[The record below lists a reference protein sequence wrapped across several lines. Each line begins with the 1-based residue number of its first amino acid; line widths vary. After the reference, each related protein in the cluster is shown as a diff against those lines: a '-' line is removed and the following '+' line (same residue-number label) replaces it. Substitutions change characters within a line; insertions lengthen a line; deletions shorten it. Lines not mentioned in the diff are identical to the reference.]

1 MAQSMGHIA
10 ATVSLDINPFKATN
24 SQLRSMIRST
34 TSALKAQ
41 DAAIKGSEKSLNGMN
56 KSYQLM
62 GQQLRNY
69 QAQMVNAQK
78 VMNDTSVSQSRRIN
92 ASNQYNKAS
101 AEVEKLRARM
111 TVLGKEI
118 TLQSSQWTKVSNSAN
133 KFGNTLTSIGSKAS
147 SVGSSMTRSLTA
159 PIVAGLAYAGKQ
171 LVDYQDKMIKVRN
184 IIRTSGESASETQA
198 SYNAMLKDSR
208 KYSDKY
214 GVSQI
219 KIAQGYEDL
228 VKRGYTSKAAIG
240 VMDSELKASIAT
252 GDDFNDVIKVASE
265 TMESFGLATTKT
277 GKPIKNS
284 AVMQARSKKTLNE
297 LAYAADATST
307 DFQSLGIG
315 MSYVGATAH
324 QAGFK
329 MSETAAAMGI
339 LSNNGLEADK
349 AGTGLRKAINSLI
362 TPTANGQKALSK
374 INLTTKDFLTKSGK
388 VKSMSAIFKTLN
400 SHMKGLSANE
410 KQDIFHAL
418 FGTTGQQAGAILT
431 ENAKRLGELNSE
443 VEKANK
449 SDYISTLSKKN
460 LTSAKSQIAVAK
472 ESLTNAGMDIAKN
485 VLPAI
490 TPLIQ
495 DVGKAAQAFGRLDP
509 SVQKAV
515 AKFVV
520 FTAAAGPLMSILG
533 KIVGSGGN
541 AAKAFGTLAGGIGRA
556 TSAAKLGGSAWQI
569 IRSGFSKSA
578 YEAANFGSKAAVAG
592 SAATSAASGMTALG
606 AGAETAGA
614 STALAG
620 VSLGSLA
627 IGAGVAVAA
636 IGAGVAVWELW
647 GKEAAASVKRTS
659 RWGSDVGAIADQSL
673 QKFQSMSSGIK
684 GALTDMQE
692 AQQTTT
698 KQMRSNF
705 NSEFVQM
712 EKDAK
717 RHLTNITQY
726 EKESSPEVAAA
737 IDKVAQSERKKF
749 SKALADANDAQT
761 TANNILKTQPN
772 GKVSDLSDTQRVM
785 LQNSQQ
791 QMMNDEMKIWELT
804 GDKRK
809 KVLATLNQDVS
820 KMNHR
825 QRSTELKDL
834 RTQTNNM
841 IGEYAKQA
849 QSLESNHKKGILSDD
864 AYRAGVHANEKA
876 LDEYTKKASAQ
887 YIRIAK
893 ANGWSTNKIK
903 RNMQRMGLSYSTG
916 VAEIKRQST
925 EAERNLKSLAVSTE
939 GLKGKTKKAA
949 DDWNKLVFDPKTG
962 KVRTNAQEEVNKAVN
977 SEKSWNK
984 IKLLNHKGKMS
995 TNAAEMV
1002 ASALIA
1008 NGKWDSMSWNEKKAW
1023 LHDKFHRTVVK
1034 ALEDSG
1040 EWNNLTLE
1048 QKQAV
1053 VTASGKKD
1061 MADILIECGAWNT
1074 LTLKQQEAMIVDK
1087 ATIPIYEAL
1096 QKSGQWNSLTLKQQ
1110 EAIINAKGKAELVD
1124 ALVQAGIWNSLS
1136 FKQQEAFVENKGDKE
1151 VADTLQNLG
1160 IWNSLNPKT
1169 QQAIVNAKGGA
1180 ELGDVL
1186 SKYKLWKGMPESVLK
1201 TVVGEDK
1208 ASGNIKAANKAIK
1221 DWQNANPGQPKVA
1234 LALDNA
1240 SGPLT
1245 TSKNSVFGF
1254 ANAFPGSPK
1263 VASGVDN
1270 ASGSMN
1276 TAKGSVFGFK
1286 GATTGPAKKAIAEDR
1301 ASGQI
1306 QSAINKIKEWNVT
1319 NPIVHT
1325 IQTVYSF
1332 VTKGKKHASGT
1343 NYHTGGPMIV
1353 NDQKGPMFREMV
1365 QFPGQMPFVP
1375 FGRNVPINAPRGTK
1389 VLRASETAKLFNGL
1403 PQYANG
1409 NTDAVSILSS
1419 LRAQPVT
1426 SVGNSGSVITTDQ
1439 VNQLIIQT
1447 AQMVDSMGQMLGL
1460 NAAQLTAI
1468 KAGAFDKT
1476 HMYSVMGRDQIMF
1489 NTQQL

>member
-10 ATVSLDINPFKATN
+10 ATVSLDINPFKASN

-41 DAAIKGSEKSLNGMN
+41 DAAIKGSKKSLAGMS

-62 GQQLRNY
+62 SQQIRNY
-69 QAQMVNAQK
+69 QAQMANAQK
-78 VMNDTSVSQSRRIN
+78 TINDTTVSQSRRIN
-92 ASNQYNKAS
+92 ATNQYNKAS

-133 KFGNTLTSIGSKAS
+133 KFGKTLTSIGSKAS

-198 SYNAMLKDSR
+198 SYNTMLKDSR

-284 AVMQARSKKTLNE
+284 AIMQARSKKTLNE
-297 LAYAADATST
+297 LSYAADATST

-460 LTSAKSQIAVAK
+460 LTSAKSQIAIAK

-509 SVQKAV
+509 SVQKTV

-533 KIVGSGGN
+533 KIVGFGGN
-541 AAKAFGTLAGGIGRA
+541 AAKAFGTLTGGIGRA

-569 IRSGFSKSA
+569 LRSGFSKSA

-592 SAATSAASGMTALG
+592 SAATSAASGMTTLG
-606 AGAETAGA
+606 AGAEAAGA

-620 VSLGSLA
+620 ASLSSLA

-636 IGAGVAVWELW
+636 IGVGVAVWELW
-647 GKEAAASVKRTS
+647 GKEASASAARTN
-659 RWGSDVGAIADQSL
+659 RWGSDVGAAADKSL

-684 GALTDMQE
+684 GALTDMQT
-692 AQQTTT
+692 ASQTTT

-705 NSEFVQM
+705 NSEFAQM
-712 EKDAK
+712 ERDAK
-717 RHLTNITQY
+717 KHLQGVEQA
-726 EKESSPEVAAA
+726 EKGMSTEVAAA
-737 IDKVAQSERKKF
+737 VERQANKERKQYVNT
-749 SKALADANDAQT
+749 LADAQDART

-785 LQNSQQ
+785 LANSQQ
-791 QMMNDEMKIWELT
+791 QLMNDELKIWNIT
-804 GDKRK
+804 GEKRK
-809 KVLATLNQDVS
+809 KALAVLNQDIT
-820 KMNHR
+820 KMNR
-825 QRSTELKDL
+825 QQRNTTLADL
-834 RTQTNNM
+834 RSETATMDN
-841 IGEYAKQA
+841 EYNKQA
-849 QSLESNHKKGILSDD
+849 NNLKKQLKKGTINQSE
-864 AYRAGVHANEKA
+864 YRAGMKANEKA
-876 LDEYTKKASAQ
+876 LSDYVTKASAQ
-887 YIRIAK
+887 YIKMAK
-893 ANGWSTNKIK
+893 ANGQSTDQIK
-903 RNMQRMGLSYSTG
+903 RDMQQAGLSYADG
-916 VAEIKRQST
+916 IKEIKRQST
-925 EAERNLKSLAVSTE
+925 EAERSLKSLAVSTE

-962 KVRTNAQEEVNKAVN
+962 KVRTNAQEEVNKAV
-977 SEKSWNK
+977 KSKNQWNEM
-984 IKLLNHKGKMS
+984 KLLNKQGKMS
-995 TNAAEMV
+995 TNAAQMV

-1008 NGKWDSMSWNEKKAW
+1008 NGQWDSMSWKEQSAW
-1023 LHDKFHRTVVK
+1023 LHDKFSQTIVK

-1040 EWNNLTLE
+1040 KWNSLTLD
-1048 QKQAV
+1048 QKQAI
-1053 VTASGKKD
+1053 VTSKGKAE
-1061 MADILIECGAWNT
+1061 MADNLVKFGVWNS
-1074 LTLKQQEAMIVDK
+1074 LSLKQQEALVHTSGTKDVMDALDK
-1087 ATIPIYEAL
+1087 MG
-1096 QKSGQWNSLTLKQQ
+1096 KWNQLTPKQQ
-1110 EAIINAKGKAELVD
+1110 E
-1124 ALVQAGIWNSLS
+1124 
-1136 FKQQEAFVENKGDKE
+1136 
-1151 VADTLQNLG
+1151 
-1160 IWNSLNPKT
+1160 
-1169 QQAIVNAKGGA
+1169 AIVNAKGGA
-1180 ELGDVL
+1180 ELGQL
-1186 SKYKLWKGMPESVLK
+1186 LTKYGAWQGMPASVLK
-1201 TVVGEDK
+1201 TVVAQDQ
-1208 ASGNIKAANKAIK
+1208 ASGNIQAANSAIQAWEK
-1221 DWQNANPGQPKVA
+1221 ANPGMKYANAQ
-1234 LALDNA
+1234 DNA
-1240 SGPLT
+1240 SGPLGNAL
-1245 TSKNSVFGF
+1245 SKVWSWNGTGVNSKTVQGND
-1254 ANAFPGSPK
+1254 A
-1263 VASGVDN
+1263 ASGPFGTAVGGVNRWNGTGANSKTATARDAASN
-1270 ASGSMN
+1270 A
-1276 TAKGSVFGFK
+1276 
-1286 GATTGPAKKAIAEDR
+1286 
-1301 ASGQI
+1301 I
-1306 QSAINKIKEWNVT
+1306 QSAIDKIKEWNVT
-1319 NPIVHT
+1319 NPVVHT

-1332 VTKGKKHASGT
+1332 VTKGKKHANGT

-1389 VLRASETAKLFNGL
+1389 VLRASETARMFNGL

>member
-111 TVLGKEI
+111 TALGKEI
-118 TLQSSQWTKVSNSAN
+118 TLQSSQWTKVSNNAN

-284 AVMQARSKKTLNE
+284 AVMQARSKKALNE

-339 LSNNGLEADK
+339 LSNNGLEADR

-388 VKSMSAIFKTLN
+388 VKSMSAIFETLN

-460 LTSAKSQIAVAK
+460 LTSAKSQIAIAK

-509 SVQKAV
+509 SVQKTI

-520 FTAAAGPLMSILG
+520 FTAAAGPLMIILG
-533 KIVGSGGN
+533 KIVGFGGN

-556 TSAAKLGGSAWQI
+556 TSAAKLGGSTWQI
-569 IRSGFSKSA
+569 LKSGFSKSA
-578 YEAANFGSKAAVAG
+578 YEAANFGSKATVAG
-592 SAATSAASGMTALG
+592 SAATSAASGMATLG

-620 VSLGSLA
+620 ASLSSLA

-636 IGAGVAVWELW
+636 ISVGVAVWELW
-647 GKEAAASVKRTS
+647 GKEASASAERTN
-659 RWGSDVGAIADQSL
+659 RWGSDVGAAADKSL

-684 GALTDMQE
+684 GALTDMQT
-692 AQQTTT
+692 ASQTTT

-705 NSEFVQM
+705 NSEFAQM
-712 EKDAK
+712 ERDAK
-717 RHLTNITQY
+717 KHLQGVEQA
-726 EKESSPEVAAA
+726 EKGMSTEVAAA
-737 IDKVAQSERKKF
+737 VERQANKERKQYVNT
-749 SKALADANDAQT
+749 LADAQDART

-785 LQNSQQ
+785 LANSQQ
-791 QMMNDEMKIWELT
+791 QLMNDELKIWNIT
-804 GDKRK
+804 GEKRK
-809 KVLATLNQDVS
+809 KALAVLNQDIT
-820 KMNHR
+820 KMNR
-825 QRSTELKDL
+825 QQRNTTLADL
-834 RTQTNNM
+834 RSETATMDN
-841 IGEYAKQA
+841 EYNKQA
-849 QSLESNHKKGILSDD
+849 NNLKKQLNKGTINQSE
-864 AYRAGVHANEKA
+864 YRAGMKANEKA
-876 LDEYTKKASAQ
+876 LSDYVTKASAQ
-887 YIRIAK
+887 YIKMAK
-893 ANGWSTNKIK
+893 ANGQSTDQIK
-903 RNMQRMGLSYSTG
+903 RDMQQAGLSYADG
-916 VAEIKRQST
+916 IKEIKRQST
-925 EAERNLKSLAVSTE
+925 EAERSLKSLAVSTE

-962 KVRTNAQEEVNKAVN
+962 KVRTNAQEEVNKAV
-977 SEKSWNK
+977 KSKNQWNEM
-984 IKLLNHKGKMS
+984 KLLNKQGKMS
-995 TNAAEMV
+995 TNAAQMV

-1008 NGKWDSMSWNEKKAW
+1008 NGQWDSMSWKEQSAW
-1023 LHDKFHRTVVK
+1023 LHDKFSQTIVK

-1040 EWNNLTLE
+1040 KWNSLTLN
-1048 QKQAV
+1048 QKQAI
-1053 VTASGKKD
+1053 VTSKGKAE
-1061 MADILIECGAWNT
+1061 MADNLVKFGVWNS
-1074 LTLKQQEAMIVDK
+1074 LSLKQQEALVHTSGTKDVMDALDK
-1087 ATIPIYEAL
+1087 MG
-1096 QKSGQWNSLTLKQQ
+1096 KWNQLTPKQQ
-1110 EAIINAKGKAELVD
+1110 E
-1124 ALVQAGIWNSLS
+1124 
-1136 FKQQEAFVENKGDKE
+1136 
-1151 VADTLQNLG
+1151 
-1160 IWNSLNPKT
+1160 
-1169 QQAIVNAKGGA
+1169 AIVNAKGGA
-1180 ELGDVL
+1180 ELGQL
-1186 SKYKLWKGMPESVLK
+1186 LTKYGAWQGMPASVLK
-1201 TVVGEDK
+1201 TVVAQDQ
-1208 ASGNIKAANKAIK
+1208 ASGNIQAANSAIQAWEK
-1221 DWQNANPGQPKVA
+1221 ANPGMKYANAQ
-1234 LALDNA
+1234 DNA
-1240 SGPLT
+1240 SGPFGNAL
-1245 TSKNSVFGF
+1245 SKVWSWNGTGVNSKTAQGND
-1254 ANAFPGSPK
+1254 A
-1263 VASGVDN
+1263 ASGPFGTAVGGVNRWNGTGANPKTATARDA
-1270 ASGSMN
+1270 ASS
-1276 TAKGSVFGFK
+1276 A
-1286 GATTGPAKKAIAEDR
+1286 
-1301 ASGQI
+1301 I
-1306 QSAINKIKEWNVT
+1306 QSAISKIKEWNVT
-1319 NPIVHT
+1319 NPVVHT

-1332 VTKGKKHASGT
+1332 VTKGKKHANGT

-1389 VLRASETAKLFNGL
+1389 VLRASETARMFNGL

-1419 LRAQPVT
+1419 LRAQPVI
-1426 SVGNSGSVITTDQ
+1426 SVGNSGSAITTDQ

>member
-10 ATVSLDINPFKATN
+10 ATVSLDINPFKASN

-41 DAAIKGSEKSLNGMN
+41 DAVIKGSEKSLNGMN

-111 TVLGKEI
+111 TALGKEI

-198 SYNAMLKDSR
+198 SYNTMLKDSR

-297 LAYAADATST
+297 LSYAADATST

-362 TPTANGQKALSK
+362 TPTANGQKALSR

-460 LTSAKSQIAVAK
+460 LTSAKSQIAIAK

-533 KIVGSGGN
+533 KIVGFGGN
-541 AAKAFGTLAGGIGRA
+541 AAKTFGTLAGGIGRA

-569 IRSGFSKSA
+569 LRSGFSKSA
-578 YEAANFGSKAAVAG
+578 YEAANFGSKVTVAG
-592 SAATSAASGMTALG
+592 SAATSAASGMTTLG
-606 AGAETAGA
+606 AGAEAAGA

-620 VSLGSLA
+620 ASLSSLA

-636 IGAGVAVWELW
+636 IGVGVAVWELW
-647 GKEAAASVKRTS
+647 GKEASASAARTN
-659 RWGSDVGAIADQSL
+659 RWGSDVGAAADKSL

-684 GALTDMQE
+684 GALTDMQT
-692 AQQTTT
+692 ASQTTT

-705 NSEFVQM
+705 NSEFAQM
-712 EKDAK
+712 ERDAK
-717 RHLTNITQY
+717 KHLQGVEQA
-726 EKESSPEVAAA
+726 EKGMSTEVAAA
-737 IDKVAQSERKKF
+737 VERQANKERKQYVNT
-749 SKALADANDAQT
+749 LADAQDART

-785 LQNSQQ
+785 LANSQQ
-791 QMMNDEMKIWELT
+791 QLMNDELKIWNIT
-804 GDKRK
+804 GEKRK
-809 KVLATLNQDVS
+809 KALTVLNQDIT
-820 KMNHR
+820 KMNR
-825 QRSTELKDL
+825 QQRNTTLADL
-834 RTQTNNM
+834 RSETTTMDN
-841 IGEYAKQA
+841 EYNKQA
-849 QSLESNHKKGILSDD
+849 NNLKKQLNKGTINQSE
-864 AYRAGVHANEKA
+864 YRAGMKANEKA
-876 LDEYTKKASAQ
+876 LSDYVTKASAQ
-887 YIRIAK
+887 YIKMAK
-893 ANGWSTNKIK
+893 ANGQSTDQIK
-903 RNMQRMGLSYSTG
+903 RDMQQAGLSYADG
-916 VAEIKRQST
+916 IKEIKRQST
-925 EAERNLKSLAVSTE
+925 EAERSLKSLAVSTE

-962 KVRTNAQEEVNKAVN
+962 KVRTNAQEEVNKAV
-977 SEKSWNK
+977 KSKNQWNEM
-984 IKLLNHKGKMS
+984 KLLNKQGKMS
-995 TNAAEMV
+995 TNAAQMV

-1008 NGKWDSMSWNEKKAW
+1008 NGQWDSMSWKEQSAW
-1023 LHDKFHRTVVK
+1023 LHDKFSQTIVK

-1040 EWNNLTLE
+1040 KWNSLTLD
-1048 QKQAV
+1048 QKQAI
-1053 VTASGKKD
+1053 VTSKGKAE
-1061 MADILIECGAWNT
+1061 MADNLVKFGVWNS
-1074 LTLKQQEAMIVDK
+1074 LSLKQQEALVHTSGTKDVMDALDK
-1087 ATIPIYEAL
+1087 MG
-1096 QKSGQWNSLTLKQQ
+1096 KWNQLTPKQQ
-1110 EAIINAKGKAELVD
+1110 E
-1124 ALVQAGIWNSLS
+1124 
-1136 FKQQEAFVENKGDKE
+1136 
-1151 VADTLQNLG
+1151 
-1160 IWNSLNPKT
+1160 
-1169 QQAIVNAKGGA
+1169 AIVNAKGGA
-1180 ELGDVL
+1180 ELGQL
-1186 SKYKLWKGMPESVLK
+1186 LTKYGAWQGMPASVLK
-1201 TVVGEDK
+1201 TVVAQDQ
-1208 ASGNIKAANKAIK
+1208 ASGNIQAANSAIQLWEK
-1221 DWQNANPGQPKVA
+1221 ANPGMKYANAQ
-1234 LALDNA
+1234 DNA
-1240 SGPLT
+1240 SGPLKNAT
-1245 TSKNSVFGF
+1245 ASVWNWNGTGANSKTAQGNDAASAPFGTAVGGVNHWNRTGANS
-1254 ANAFPGSPK
+1254 K
-1263 VASGVDN
+1263 TASARDA
-1270 ASGSMN
+1270 ASS
-1276 TAKGSVFGFK
+1276 A
-1286 GATTGPAKKAIAEDR
+1286 
-1301 ASGQI
+1301 I

-1319 NPIVHT
+1319 NPVVHT

-1332 VTKGKKHASGT
+1332 ATKGKKHANGT

-1353 NDQKGPMFREMV
+1353 NDQPGSTFRELV
-1365 QFPGQMPFVP
+1365 QFPGGMPFIP

-1389 VLRASETAKLFNGL
+1389 VLRASDTAKLFKGL

-1409 NTDAVSILSS
+1409 TDDAASILTNFRPNLQSS
-1419 LRAQPVT
+1419 QVATNNYRGGQ
-1426 SVGNSGSVITTDQ
+1426 TDNGMQ
-1439 VNQLIIQT
+1439 KEILDRMD
-1447 AQMVDSMGQMLGL
+1447 QMLGRFGTLLGL
-1460 NAAQLTAI
+1460 NAAQLSAT
-1468 KAGAFDKT
+1468 KAGAFNKDQLYGT
-1476 HMYSVMGRDQIMF
+1476 MGKDQIF
-1489 NTQQL
+1489 LDNQLL

>member
-10 ATVSLDINPFKATN
+10 ATVSLDINPFKASN

-101 AEVEKLRARM
+101 AEVEKLRFRM
-111 TVLGKEI
+111 TALGKEI

-198 SYNAMLKDSR
+198 SYNTMLKDSR

-297 LAYAADATST
+297 LSYAADATST

-362 TPTANGQKALSK
+362 TPTANGQKALSR

-460 LTSAKSQIAVAK
+460 LTSAKSQIAIAK

-495 DVGKAAQAFGRLDP
+495 GVGKAAQAFGRLDP

-533 KIVGSGGN
+533 KIVGFGGN
-541 AAKAFGTLAGGIGRA
+541 AAKAFGTFAGGIGRA

-569 IRSGFSKSA
+569 LRSGFSKSA
-578 YEAANFGSKAAVAG
+578 YEAANFGSKVTVAG
-592 SAATSAASGMTALG
+592 SAATSAASGMTTLG
-606 AGAETAGA
+606 AGAEAAGA

-620 VSLGSLA
+620 ASLSSLA

-636 IGAGVAVWELW
+636 IGVGVAVWELW
-647 GKEAAASVKRTS
+647 GKEASASAARTN
-659 RWGSDVGAIADQSL
+659 RWGSDVGAAADKSL

-684 GALTDMQE
+684 SALTDMQT
-692 AQQTTT
+692 ASQTTT

-705 NSEFVQM
+705 NSEFAQM
-712 EKDAK
+712 ERDAK
-717 RHLTNITQY
+717 KHLQGVEQA
-726 EKESSPEVAAA
+726 EKGMSTEVAAA
-737 IDKVAQSERKKF
+737 VERQANKERKQYVNT
-749 SKALADANDAQT
+749 LADAQDART

-785 LQNSQQ
+785 LANSQQ
-791 QMMNDEMKIWELT
+791 QLMNDELKIWNIT
-804 GDKRK
+804 GEKRK
-809 KVLATLNQDVS
+809 KALAVLNQDIT
-820 KMNHR
+820 KMNR
-825 QRSTELKDL
+825 QQRNTTLADL
-834 RTQTNNM
+834 RSETATMDN
-841 IGEYAKQA
+841 EYNKQA
-849 QSLESNHKKGILSDD
+849 NNLKKQLKKGTINQSE
-864 AYRAGVHANEKA
+864 YRAGMKANEKA
-876 LDEYTKKASAQ
+876 LSDYVTKASAQ
-887 YIRIAK
+887 YIKMAK
-893 ANGWSTNKIK
+893 ANGQSTDQIK
-903 RNMQRMGLSYSTG
+903 RDMQQAGLSYADG
-916 VAEIKRQST
+916 IKEIKRQST
-925 EAERNLKSLAVSTE
+925 EAERSLKSLAVSTE

-962 KVRTNAQEEVNKAVN
+962 KVRTNAQEEVNKAV
-977 SEKSWNK
+977 KSKNQWNEM
-984 IKLLNHKGKMS
+984 KLLNKQGKMS
-995 TNAAEMV
+995 TNAAQMV

-1008 NGKWDSMSWNEKKAW
+1008 NGQWDSMSWKEQSAW
-1023 LHDKFHRTVVK
+1023 LHDKFSQTIVK

-1040 EWNNLTLE
+1040 KWNSLTLD
-1048 QKQAV
+1048 QKQAI
-1053 VTASGKKD
+1053 VTSKGKAE
-1061 MADILIECGAWNT
+1061 MADNLVKFGVWNS
-1074 LTLKQQEAMIVDK
+1074 LSLKQQEALVHTSGTKDVMDALDK
-1087 ATIPIYEAL
+1087 MG
-1096 QKSGQWNSLTLKQQ
+1096 KWNQLTPKQQ
-1110 EAIINAKGKAELVD
+1110 E
-1124 ALVQAGIWNSLS
+1124 
-1136 FKQQEAFVENKGDKE
+1136 
-1151 VADTLQNLG
+1151 
-1160 IWNSLNPKT
+1160 
-1169 QQAIVNAKGGA
+1169 AIVNAKGGA
-1180 ELGDVL
+1180 ELGQL
-1186 SKYKLWKGMPESVLK
+1186 LTKYGAWQGMPASVLK
-1201 TVVGEDK
+1201 TVVAQDQ
-1208 ASGNIKAANKAIK
+1208 ASGNIQAANSAIQAWEK
-1221 DWQNANPGQPKVA
+1221 ANPGMKYANAQ
-1234 LALDNA
+1234 DNA
-1240 SGPLT
+1240 SGPFKNAAASVWNWNGT
-1245 TSKNSVFGF
+1245 GANSKTAQGND
-1254 ANAFPGSPK
+1254 A
-1263 VASGVDN
+1263 ASGPFGTAVSGVKSWNGTGANSKTATARDA
-1270 ASGSMN
+1270 ASS
-1276 TAKGSVFGFK
+1276 A
-1286 GATTGPAKKAIAEDR
+1286 
-1301 ASGQI
+1301 I
-1306 QSAINKIKEWNVT
+1306 QSAISKIKEWNVT
-1319 NPIVHT
+1319 NPVVHT

-1332 VTKGKKHASGT
+1332 VTKGKKHANGT

-1389 VLRASETAKLFNGL
+1389 VLRASETARMFNGL

-1460 NAAQLTAI
+1460 NAAQLIAI

>member
-10 ATVSLDINPFKATN
+10 ATVSLDINPFKASN

-41 DAAIKGSEKSLNGMN
+41 DAAINGSEKSLNGMN

-159 PIVAGLAYAGKQ
+159 PIVAGLAYASKQ

-324 QAGFK
+324 QVGFK
-329 MSETAAAMGI
+329 VSETAAAMGI

-460 LTSAKSQIAVAK
+460 LTSAKSQIAIAK

-495 DVGKAAQAFGRLDP
+495 GVGKAAQAFGRLDP

-533 KIVGSGGN
+533 KIVGFGGN

-569 IRSGFSKSA
+569 LRSGFSKSA

-592 SAATSAASGMTALG
+592 SAATSAASGMATLG

-620 VSLGSLA
+620 ASLSSLA

-636 IGAGVAVWELW
+636 IGVGVAVWELW
-647 GKEAAASVKRTS
+647 GKEASASAERTN
-659 RWGSDVGAIADQSL
+659 RWGSDVGAAADKSL

-684 GALTDMQE
+684 GALTDMQT
-692 AQQTTT
+692 ASQTTT

-705 NSEFVQM
+705 NSEFAQM
-712 EKDAK
+712 ERDAK
-717 RHLTNITQY
+717 KHLQGVEQA
-726 EKESSPEVAAA
+726 EKGMSTEVAAA
-737 IDKVAQSERKKF
+737 VERQANKERKQYVNT
-749 SKALADANDAQT
+749 LADAQDART

-785 LQNSQQ
+785 LANSQQ
-791 QMMNDEMKIWELT
+791 QLMNDELKIWNIT
-804 GDKRK
+804 GEKRK
-809 KVLATLNQDVS
+809 KALAVLNQDIT
-820 KMNHR
+820 KMNR
-825 QRSTELKDL
+825 QQRNTTLADL
-834 RTQTNNM
+834 RSETATMDN
-841 IGEYAKQA
+841 EYNKQA
-849 QSLESNHKKGILSDD
+849 NNLKKQLNKGTINQSE
-864 AYRAGVHANEKA
+864 YRAGMKANEKA
-876 LDEYTKKASAQ
+876 LSDYVTKASAQ
-887 YIRIAK
+887 YIKMAK
-893 ANGWSTNKIK
+893 ANGQSTDQIK
-903 RNMQRMGLSYSTG
+903 RDMQQAGLSYADG
-916 VAEIKRQST
+916 IKEIKRQST
-925 EAERNLKSLAVSTE
+925 EAERSLKSLAVSTE

-962 KVRTNAQEEVNKAVN
+962 KVRTNAQEEVNKAV
-977 SEKSWNK
+977 KSKNQWNEM
-984 IKLLNHKGKMS
+984 KLLNKQGKMS
-995 TNAAEMV
+995 TNAAQMV

-1008 NGKWDSMSWNEKKAW
+1008 NGQWDSMSWKEQSAW
-1023 LHDKFHRTVVK
+1023 LHDKFSQTIVK

-1040 EWNNLTLE
+1040 KWNNLTLD
-1048 QKQAV
+1048 QKQAI
-1053 VTASGKKD
+1053 VTSKGKAE
-1061 MADILIECGAWNT
+1061 MADNLVKFGVWNS
-1074 LTLKQQEAMIVDK
+1074 LSLKQQEALVHTSGTKDVMDALDK
-1087 ATIPIYEAL
+1087 MG
-1096 QKSGQWNSLTLKQQ
+1096 KWNQLTPKQQ
-1110 EAIINAKGKAELVD
+1110 E
-1124 ALVQAGIWNSLS
+1124 
-1136 FKQQEAFVENKGDKE
+1136 
-1151 VADTLQNLG
+1151 
-1160 IWNSLNPKT
+1160 
-1169 QQAIVNAKGGA
+1169 AIVNAKGGA
-1180 ELGDVL
+1180 ELGQL
-1186 SKYKLWKGMPESVLK
+1186 LTKYGAWQGMPASVLK
-1201 TVVGEDK
+1201 TVVAQDQ
-1208 ASGNIKAANKAIK
+1208 ASGNIQAANSAIQAWEK
-1221 DWQNANPGQPKVA
+1221 ANPGMKYANAQ
-1234 LALDNA
+1234 DNA
-1240 SGPLT
+1240 SGPLGNAL
-1245 TSKNSVFGF
+1245 SKVWSWNGTGVNSKTAQGND
-1254 ANAFPGSPK
+1254 A
-1263 VASGVDN
+1263 ASGPFGTAVGGVNRWNGTGANSKTATARDA
-1270 ASGSMN
+1270 ASS
-1276 TAKGSVFGFK
+1276 A
-1286 GATTGPAKKAIAEDR
+1286 
-1301 ASGQI
+1301 I
-1306 QSAINKIKEWNVT
+1306 QSAISKIKEWNVT
-1319 NPIVHT
+1319 NPVVHT

-1332 VTKGKKHASGT
+1332 VTKGKKHANGT

-1389 VLRASETAKLFNGL
+1389 VLRASETARMFNGL

-1419 LRAQPVT
+1419 LRAQPLT
-1426 SVGNSGSVITTDQ
+1426 SVGNSVSAITTDQ

>member
-10 ATVSLDINPFKATN
+10 ATVSLDINPFKASN

-111 TVLGKEI
+111 TALGKEI

-198 SYNAMLKDSR
+198 SYNTMLKDSR

-297 LAYAADATST
+297 LSYAADATST

-362 TPTANGQKALSK
+362 TPTANGQKALSR

-460 LTSAKSQIAVAK
+460 LTSAKSQIAIAK

-495 DVGKAAQAFGRLDP
+495 GVGKAAQAFGRLDP

-533 KIVGSGGN
+533 KIVGFGGN

-569 IRSGFSKSA
+569 LRSGFSKSA
-578 YEAANFGSKAAVAG
+578 YEAANFGSKVTVAG
-592 SAATSAASGMTALG
+592 SAATSAASGMTTLG
-606 AGAETAGA
+606 AGAEAAGA

-620 VSLGSLA
+620 ASLSSLA

-636 IGAGVAVWELW
+636 IGVGVAVWELW
-647 GKEAAASVKRTS
+647 GKEASASAARTN
-659 RWGSDVGAIADQSL
+659 RWGSDVGAAADKSL

-684 GALTDMQE
+684 GALTDMQ
-692 AQQTTT
+692 AASQTTT

-705 NSEFVQM
+705 NSEFAQM
-712 EKDAK
+712 ERDAK
-717 RHLTNITQY
+717 KHLQGVEQA
-726 EKESSPEVAAA
+726 EKGMSTEVAAA
-737 IDKVAQSERKKF
+737 VERQANKERKQYVNT
-749 SKALADANDAQT
+749 LADAQDART

-785 LQNSQQ
+785 LANSQQ
-791 QMMNDEMKIWELT
+791 QLMNDELKIWNIT
-804 GDKRK
+804 GEKRK
-809 KVLATLNQDVS
+809 KALAVLNQDIT
-820 KMNHR
+820 KMNR
-825 QRSTELKDL
+825 QQRNTTLADL
-834 RTQTNNM
+834 RSETATMDN
-841 IGEYAKQA
+841 EYNKQA
-849 QSLESNHKKGILSDD
+849 NNLKKQLKKGTINQSE
-864 AYRAGVHANEKA
+864 YRAGMKANEKA
-876 LDEYTKKASAQ
+876 LSDYVTKASAQ
-887 YIRIAK
+887 YIKMAK
-893 ANGWSTNKIK
+893 ANGQSTDQIK
-903 RNMQRMGLSYSTG
+903 RDMQQAGLSYADG
-916 VAEIKRQST
+916 IKEIKRQST
-925 EAERNLKSLAVSTE
+925 EAERSLKSLAVSTE

-962 KVRTNAQEEVNKAVN
+962 KVRTNAQEEVNKAV
-977 SEKSWNK
+977 KSKNQWNEM
-984 IKLLNHKGKMS
+984 KLLNKQGKMS
-995 TNAAEMV
+995 TNAAQMV

-1008 NGKWDSMSWNEKKAW
+1008 NGQWDSMSWKEQSAW
-1023 LHDKFHRTVVK
+1023 LHDKFSQTIVK

-1040 EWNNLTLE
+1040 KWNSLTLD
-1048 QKQAV
+1048 QKQAI
-1053 VTASGKKD
+1053 VTSKGKAE
-1061 MADILIECGAWNT
+1061 MADNLVKFGVWNS
-1074 LTLKQQEAMIVDK
+1074 LSLKQQEALVHTSGTKDVMDALDK
-1087 ATIPIYEAL
+1087 MG
-1096 QKSGQWNSLTLKQQ
+1096 KWNQLTPKQQ
-1110 EAIINAKGKAELVD
+1110 E
-1124 ALVQAGIWNSLS
+1124 
-1136 FKQQEAFVENKGDKE
+1136 
-1151 VADTLQNLG
+1151 
-1160 IWNSLNPKT
+1160 
-1169 QQAIVNAKGGA
+1169 AIVNAKGGA
-1180 ELGDVL
+1180 ELGQL
-1186 SKYKLWKGMPESVLK
+1186 LTKYGAWQGMPASVLK
-1201 TVVGEDK
+1201 TVVAQDQ
-1208 ASGNIKAANKAIK
+1208 ASGNIQAANSAIQAWEK
-1221 DWQNANPGQPKVA
+1221 ANPGMKYANAQ
-1234 LALDNA
+1234 DNA
-1240 SGPLT
+1240 SGPFKNAAASVWNWNGT
-1245 TSKNSVFGF
+1245 GANSKTAQGND
-1254 ANAFPGSPK
+1254 A
-1263 VASGVDN
+1263 ASGPFGTAAGGVKRWNGTGANSKTATARDA
-1270 ASGSMN
+1270 ASS
-1276 TAKGSVFGFK
+1276 A
-1286 GATTGPAKKAIAEDR
+1286 
-1301 ASGQI
+1301 I

-1319 NPIVHT
+1319 NPVVHT

-1332 VTKGKKHASGT
+1332 ATKGKKHANGT

-1353 NDQKGPMFREMV
+1353 NDQPGSTFRELV
-1365 QFPGQMPFVP
+1365 QFPGGMPFIP

-1389 VLRASETAKLFNGL
+1389 VLRASYTAKLFKGL

-1409 NTDAVSILSS
+1409 TDDAASILTNFRPNLQSS
-1419 LRAQPVT
+1419 QVATNNYRGGQ
-1426 SVGNSGSVITTDQ
+1426 TDNGMQ
-1439 VNQLIIQT
+1439 KEILDRMD
-1447 AQMVDSMGQMLGL
+1447 QMLGRFGTLLGL
-1460 NAAQLTAI
+1460 NAAQLSAT
-1468 KAGAFDKT
+1468 KAGAFNKDQLYGT
-1476 HMYSVMGRDQIMF
+1476 MGKDQIF
-1489 NTQQL
+1489 LYNQLL

>member
-10 ATVSLDINPFKATN
+10 ATVSLDINPFKASN

-41 DAAIKGSEKSLNGMN
+41 DAAINGSKKSLAGMS

-62 GQQLRNY
+62 SQQMRNY
-69 QAQMVNAQK
+69 QAQMTNAQK
-78 VMNDTSVSQSRRIN
+78 TINDTTVSQSRRIN
-92 ASNQYNKAS
+92 ATNQYNKAS

-297 LAYAADATST
+297 LSYAADATST

-388 VKSMSAIFKTLN
+388 VKSMSAIFETLN

-460 LTSAKSQIAVAK
+460 LTSAKSQIAIAK

-495 DVGKAAQAFGRLDP
+495 GVGKAAQAFGRLDP

-533 KIVGSGGN
+533 KIVGFGGN

-569 IRSGFSKSA
+569 LRSGLSKSA
-578 YEAANFGSKAAVAG
+578 YEAANFGSKVTVAG
-592 SAATSAASGMTALG
+592 SAATSAASGMTTLG
-606 AGAETAGA
+606 AGAEAAGA

-620 VSLGSLA
+620 ASLSSLA

-636 IGAGVAVWELW
+636 IGVGVAVWELW
-647 GKEAAASVKRTS
+647 GKEASASAARTN
-659 RWGSDVGAIADQSL
+659 RWGSDVGAAADKSL

-684 GALTDMQE
+684 GALADMQT
-692 AQQTTT
+692 ASQTTT

-705 NSEFVQM
+705 NSEFAQM
-712 EKDAK
+712 ERDAK
-717 RHLTNITQY
+717 KHLQGVEQA
-726 EKESSPEVAAA
+726 EKGMSTEVAAA
-737 IDKVAQSERKKF
+737 VERQANKERKQYVNT
-749 SKALADANDAQT
+749 LADAQDART

-785 LQNSQQ
+785 LANSQQ
-791 QMMNDEMKIWELT
+791 QLMNDELKIWNIT
-804 GDKRK
+804 GEKRK
-809 KVLATLNQDVS
+809 KALAVLNQDIT
-820 KMNHR
+820 KMNR
-825 QRSTELKDL
+825 QQRNTTLADL
-834 RTQTNNM
+834 RSETATMDN
-841 IGEYAKQA
+841 EYNKQA
-849 QSLESNHKKGILSDD
+849 NNLKKQLKKGTINQSE
-864 AYRAGVHANEKA
+864 YRAGMKANEKA
-876 LDEYTKKASAQ
+876 LSDYVTKASAQ
-887 YIRIAK
+887 YIKMAK
-893 ANGWSTNKIK
+893 ANGQSTDQIK
-903 RNMQRMGLSYSTG
+903 RDMQQAGLSYADG
-916 VAEIKRQST
+916 IKEIKRQST
-925 EAERNLKSLAVSTE
+925 EAERSLKSLAVSTE

-962 KVRTNAQEEVNKAVN
+962 KVRTNAQEEVNKAV
-977 SEKSWNK
+977 KSKNQWNEM
-984 IKLLNHKGKMS
+984 KLLNKQGKMS
-995 TNAAEMV
+995 TNAAQMV

-1008 NGKWDSMSWNEKKAW
+1008 NGQWDSMSWKEQSAW
-1023 LHDKFHRTVVK
+1023 LHDKFSQTIVK

-1040 EWNNLTLE
+1040 KWNSLTLD
-1048 QKQAV
+1048 QKQAI
-1053 VTASGKKD
+1053 VTSKGKAE
-1061 MADILIECGAWNT
+1061 MADNLVKFGVWNS
-1074 LTLKQQEAMIVDK
+1074 LSLKQQEALVHTSGTKDVMDALDK
-1087 ATIPIYEAL
+1087 MG
-1096 QKSGQWNSLTLKQQ
+1096 KWNQLTPKQQ
-1110 EAIINAKGKAELVD
+1110 E
-1124 ALVQAGIWNSLS
+1124 
-1136 FKQQEAFVENKGDKE
+1136 
-1151 VADTLQNLG
+1151 
-1160 IWNSLNPKT
+1160 
-1169 QQAIVNAKGGA
+1169 AIVNAKGGA
-1180 ELGDVL
+1180 ELGQL
-1186 SKYKLWKGMPESVLK
+1186 LTKYGAWQGMPASVLK
-1201 TVVGEDK
+1201 TVVAQDQ
-1208 ASGNIKAANKAIK
+1208 ASGNIQAANSAIQAWEK
-1221 DWQNANPGQPKVA
+1221 ANPGMKYANAQ
-1234 LALDNA
+1234 DNA
-1240 SGPLT
+1240 SGPLKNAT
-1245 TSKNSVFGF
+1245 ASVWNWNGTGANSKTAQGNDAASAPFGTAVGGVNRWNGTG
-1254 ANAFPGSPK
+1254 ANPK
-1263 VASGVDN
+1263 TATARDAASS
-1270 ASGSMN
+1270 A
-1276 TAKGSVFGFK
+1276 
-1286 GATTGPAKKAIAEDR
+1286 
-1301 ASGQI
+1301 I
-1306 QSAINKIKEWNVT
+1306 QSAISKIKEWNVT
-1319 NPIVHT
+1319 NPVVHT

-1332 VTKGKKHASGT
+1332 VTKGKKHANGT

-1389 VLRASETAKLFNGL
+1389 VLRASETARMFNGL

-1426 SVGNSGSVITTDQ
+1426 SVGNSGSAITTDQ

>member
-10 ATVSLDINPFKATN
+10 ATVSLDINPFKASN

-41 DAAIKGSEKSLNGMN
+41 DAAIKGSEKSWNGMN

-101 AEVEKLRARM
+101 AEVEKLRFRM
-111 TVLGKEI
+111 TALGKEI

-297 LAYAADATST
+297 LSYAADATST

-460 LTSAKSQIAVAK
+460 LTSAKSQIAIAK

-533 KIVGSGGN
+533 KIVGFGGN

-569 IRSGFSKSA
+569 LRSGFSKSA

-592 SAATSAASGMTALG
+592 SAATSAASGMTTLG
-606 AGAETAGA
+606 AGAEAAGA

-620 VSLGSLA
+620 ASLSSLA

-636 IGAGVAVWELW
+636 IGVGVAVWELW
-647 GKEAAASVKRTS
+647 GKEASASAARTN
-659 RWGSDVGAIADQSL
+659 RWGSDVGAAADKSL

-684 GALTDMQE
+684 GALTDMQT
-692 AQQTTT
+692 ASQTTT

-705 NSEFVQM
+705 NSEFAQM
-712 EKDAK
+712 ERDAK
-717 RHLTNITQY
+717 NHLQGIEQA
-726 EKESSPEVAAA
+726 EKGMSPEVAAA
-737 IDKVAQSERKKF
+737 VERQANKERKQYVNT
-749 SKALADANDAQT
+749 LADAQNART

-785 LQNSQQ
+785 LANSQQ
-791 QMMNDEMKIWELT
+791 QLMNDELKIWNIT

-809 KVLATLNQDVS
+809 KALAVLNQDIT
-820 KMNHR
+820 KMNR
-825 QRSTELKDL
+825 QQRNTTLADL
-834 RTQTNNM
+834 RSETATMDN
-841 IGEYAKQA
+841 EYNKQA
-849 QSLESNHKKGILSDD
+849 NNLRKQLKKGTIDRSI
-864 AYRAGVHANEKA
+864 YRAGMKANEKA
-876 LDEYTKKASAQ
+876 ISSYVDKASAQ
-887 YIRIAK
+887 YIKMAK
-893 ANGWSTNKIK
+893 ANGQSTDQIK
-903 RNMQRMGLSYSTG
+903 RDMQQAGLSYADG
-916 VAEIKRQST
+916 IKEIKRQST
-925 EAERNLKSLAVSTE
+925 EAERSLKSLAVSTE

-977 SEKSWNK
+977 SKNEWNK
-984 IKLLNHKGKMS
+984 IKLLEKKAKLS
-995 TNAAEMV
+995 TNAKQMIA
-1002 ASALIA
+1002 AALIE
-1008 NGKWDSMSWNEKKAW
+1008 NGKWDSMSWDEKKVW
-1023 LHDKFHRTVVK
+1023 LKDGFSETIVE
-1034 ALEDSG
+1034 ALEKSG
-1040 EWNNLTLE
+1040 EWNSLTLD
-1048 QKQAV
+1048 QKQAI
-1053 VTASGKKD
+1053 VTSKGKAE
-1061 MADILIECGAWNT
+1061 MADNLVKFGVWNS
-1074 LTLKQQEAMIVDK
+1074 LSLKQQEALVHTSGTKDVMDALDK
-1087 ATIPIYEAL
+1087 MG
-1096 QKSGQWNSLTLKQQ
+1096 KWNQLTPKQQ
-1110 EAIINAKGKAELVD
+1110 E
-1124 ALVQAGIWNSLS
+1124 
-1136 FKQQEAFVENKGDKE
+1136 
-1151 VADTLQNLG
+1151 
-1160 IWNSLNPKT
+1160 
-1169 QQAIVNAKGGA
+1169 AIVNAKGGA
-1180 ELGDVL
+1180 ELGQL
-1186 SKYKLWKGMPESVLK
+1186 LTKYGAWQGMPASVLK
-1201 TVVGEDK
+1201 TVVAQDQ
-1208 ASGNIKAANKAIK
+1208 ASGNIQAANSAIQAWEK
-1221 DWQNANPGQPKVA
+1221 ANPGMKYANAQ
-1234 LALDNA
+1234 DNA
-1240 SGPLT
+1240 SGPLKNAT
-1245 TSKNSVFGF
+1245 ASVWNWNGTGANSKTAQGNDAASAPFGTAVDGVNHWNRTGANS
-1254 ANAFPGSPK
+1254 K
-1263 VASGVDN
+1263 TASARDA
-1270 ASGSMN
+1270 ASS
-1276 TAKGSVFGFK
+1276 A
-1286 GATTGPAKKAIAEDR
+1286 
-1301 ASGQI
+1301 I

-1319 NPIVHT
+1319 NPVVHT

-1332 VTKGKKHASGT
+1332 VTKGKKHANGT

-1389 VLRASETAKLFNGL
+1389 VLRASETARMFNGL

-1426 SVGNSGSVITTDQ
+1426 SVGNSGSAITTDQ

>member
-10 ATVSLDINPFKATN
+10 ATVSLDINPFKASN

-101 AEVEKLRARM
+101 AEVEKLRFRM
-111 TVLGKEI
+111 TALGKEI
-118 TLQSSQWTKVSNSAN
+118 TLQSSQWTKVSNNAN

-362 TPTANGQKALSK
+362 TPTANGQKALSR

-388 VKSMSAIFKTLN
+388 VKSMSAIFETLN

-460 LTSAKSQIAVAK
+460 LTSAKSQIAIAK

-495 DVGKAAQAFGRLDP
+495 GVGKAAQAFGRLDP

-533 KIVGSGGN
+533 KIVGFGGN

-556 TSAAKLGGSAWQI
+556 TSAAKLGGSTWQI
-569 IRSGFSKSA
+569 LKSGFSKSA

-592 SAATSAASGMTALG
+592 SAATSAASGMTTLG
-606 AGAETAGA
+606 AGAEAAGA

-620 VSLGSLA
+620 ASLSSLA

-636 IGAGVAVWELW
+636 IGVGVAVWELW
-647 GKEAAASVKRTS
+647 GKEASASAERTN
-659 RWGSDVGAIADQSL
+659 RWGSDVGAAADKSL

-684 GALTDMQE
+684 GALTDMQT
-692 AQQTTT
+692 ASQTTT

-705 NSEFVQM
+705 NSEFAQM
-712 EKDAK
+712 ERDAK
-717 RHLTNITQY
+717 KHLQGVEQA
-726 EKESSPEVAAA
+726 EKGMSTEVAAA
-737 IDKVAQSERKKF
+737 VERQANKERKQYVNT
-749 SKALADANDAQT
+749 LADAQDART

-785 LQNSQQ
+785 LANSQQ
-791 QMMNDEMKIWELT
+791 QLMNDELKIWNIT
-804 GDKRK
+804 GEKRK
-809 KVLATLNQDVS
+809 KALAVLNQDIT
-820 KMNHR
+820 KMNR
-825 QRSTELKDL
+825 QQRNTTLADL
-834 RTQTNNM
+834 RSETATMDN
-841 IGEYAKQA
+841 EYNKQA
-849 QSLESNHKKGILSDD
+849 NNLKKQLNKGTINQSE
-864 AYRAGVHANEKA
+864 YRAGMKANEKA
-876 LDEYTKKASAQ
+876 LSDYVTKASAQ
-887 YIRIAK
+887 YIKMAK
-893 ANGWSTNKIK
+893 ANGQSTDQIK
-903 RNMQRMGLSYSTG
+903 RDMQQAGLSYADG
-916 VAEIKRQST
+916 IKEIKRQST
-925 EAERNLKSLAVSTE
+925 EAERSLKSLAVSTE

-962 KVRTNAQEEVNKAVN
+962 KVRTNAQEEVNKAV
-977 SEKSWNK
+977 KSKNQWNEM
-984 IKLLNHKGKMS
+984 KLLNKQGKMS
-995 TNAAEMV
+995 TNAAKMV

-1008 NGKWDSMSWNEKKAW
+1008 NGQWNSMSWKEQSAW
-1023 LHDKFHRTVVK
+1023 LHDKFSQTIVK

-1040 EWNNLTLE
+1040 KWNSLTLD
-1048 QKQAV
+1048 QKQAI
-1053 VTASGKKD
+1053 VTSKGKAE
-1061 MADILIECGAWNT
+1061 MADNLVKFGVWNS
-1074 LTLKQQEAMIVDK
+1074 LSLKQQEALVHTSGTKDVMDALDK
-1087 ATIPIYEAL
+1087 MG
-1096 QKSGQWNSLTLKQQ
+1096 KWNQLTPKQQ
-1110 EAIINAKGKAELVD
+1110 E
-1124 ALVQAGIWNSLS
+1124 
-1136 FKQQEAFVENKGDKE
+1136 
-1151 VADTLQNLG
+1151 
-1160 IWNSLNPKT
+1160 
-1169 QQAIVNAKGGA
+1169 AIVNAKGGA
-1180 ELGDVL
+1180 ELGQL
-1186 SKYKLWKGMPESVLK
+1186 LTKYGAWQGMPASVLK
-1201 TVVGEDK
+1201 TVVAQDQ
-1208 ASGNIKAANKAIK
+1208 ASGNIQAANSAIQAWEK
-1221 DWQNANPGQPKVA
+1221 ANPGMKYANAQ
-1234 LALDNA
+1234 DNA
-1240 SGPLT
+1240 SGPFGNAL
-1245 TSKNSVFGF
+1245 SKVWSWNGTGVNSKTAQGND
-1254 ANAFPGSPK
+1254 A
-1263 VASGVDN
+1263 ASGPFGTAVGGVNRWNGTGANPKTATARDA
-1270 ASGSMN
+1270 ASS
-1276 TAKGSVFGFK
+1276 A
-1286 GATTGPAKKAIAEDR
+1286 
-1301 ASGQI
+1301 I
-1306 QSAINKIKEWNVT
+1306 QSAISKIKEWNVT
-1319 NPIVHT
+1319 NPVVHT

-1332 VTKGKKHASGT
+1332 VTKGKKHANGT

-1389 VLRASETAKLFNGL
+1389 VLRASETARMFNGL

-1489 NTQQL
+1489 NIQQL

>member
-10 ATVSLDINPFKATN
+10 ATVSLDINPFKASN

-101 AEVEKLRARM
+101 AEVEKLRFRM
-111 TVLGKEI
+111 TALGKEI

-198 SYNAMLKDSR
+198 SYNTMLKDSR

-388 VKSMSAIFKTLN
+388 VKSMSAIFETLN

-460 LTSAKSQIAVAK
+460 LTSAKSQIAIAK

-495 DVGKAAQAFGRLDP
+495 GVGKAAQAFGRLDP
-509 SVQKAV
+509 SVQKAI

-520 FTAAAGPLMSILG
+520 FTAAAGPLMIILG
-533 KIVGSGGN
+533 KIVGFGGN

-556 TSAAKLGGSAWQI
+556 TSAAKLGGSTWQI
-569 IRSGFSKSA
+569 LKSGFSKSA
-578 YEAANFGSKAAVAG
+578 YEAANFGSKATVAG
-592 SAATSAASGMTALG
+592 SAATSAASGMATLG

-620 VSLGSLA
+620 ASLSSLA

-636 IGAGVAVWELW
+636 IGVGVAVWELW
-647 GKEAAASVKRTS
+647 GKEASASAERTN
-659 RWGSDVGAIADQSL
+659 RWGSDVGAAADKSL

-684 GALTDMQE
+684 GALTDMQT
-692 AQQTTT
+692 ASQTTT

-705 NSEFVQM
+705 NSEFAQM
-712 EKDAK
+712 ERDAK
-717 RHLTNITQY
+717 KHLQGVEQA
-726 EKESSPEVAAA
+726 EKGMSTEVAAA
-737 IDKVAQSERKKF
+737 VERQANKERKQYVNT
-749 SKALADANDAQT
+749 LADAQDART

-785 LQNSQQ
+785 LANSQQ
-791 QMMNDEMKIWELT
+791 QLMNDELKIWNIT
-804 GDKRK
+804 GEKRK
-809 KVLATLNQDVS
+809 KALAVLNQDIT
-820 KMNHR
+820 KMNR
-825 QRSTELKDL
+825 QQRNTTLADL
-834 RTQTNNM
+834 RSETATMDN
-841 IGEYAKQA
+841 EYNKQA
-849 QSLESNHKKGILSDD
+849 NNLKKQLNKGTINQSE
-864 AYRAGVHANEKA
+864 YRAGMKANEKA
-876 LDEYTKKASAQ
+876 LSDYVTKASAQ
-887 YIRIAK
+887 YIKMAK
-893 ANGWSTNKIK
+893 ANGQSTDQIK
-903 RNMQRMGLSYSTG
+903 RDMQQAGLSYADG
-916 VAEIKRQST
+916 IKEIKRQST
-925 EAERNLKSLAVSTE
+925 EAERSLKSLAVSTE

-962 KVRTNAQEEVNKAVN
+962 KVRTNAQEEVNKAV
-977 SEKSWNK
+977 KSKNQWNEM
-984 IKLLNHKGKMS
+984 KLLNKQGKMS
-995 TNAAEMV
+995 TNAAQMV

-1008 NGKWDSMSWNEKKAW
+1008 NGQWDSMSWKEQSAW
-1023 LHDKFHRTVVK
+1023 LHDKFSQTIVK

-1040 EWNNLTLE
+1040 KWNSLTLN
-1048 QKQAV
+1048 QKQAI
-1053 VTASGKKD
+1053 VTSKGKAE
-1061 MADILIECGAWNT
+1061 MADNLVKFGVWNS
-1074 LTLKQQEAMIVDK
+1074 LSLKQQEALVHTSGTKDIMDALDK
-1087 ATIPIYEAL
+1087 MG
-1096 QKSGQWNSLTLKQQ
+1096 KWNQLTPKQQ
-1110 EAIINAKGKAELVD
+1110 E
-1124 ALVQAGIWNSLS
+1124 
-1136 FKQQEAFVENKGDKE
+1136 
-1151 VADTLQNLG
+1151 
-1160 IWNSLNPKT
+1160 
-1169 QQAIVNAKGGA
+1169 AIVNAKGGA
-1180 ELGDVL
+1180 ELGQL
-1186 SKYKLWKGMPESVLK
+1186 LTKYGAWQGMPASVLK
-1201 TVVGEDK
+1201 TVVAQDQ
-1208 ASGNIKAANKAIK
+1208 ASGNIQAANSAIQAWEK
-1221 DWQNANPGQPKVA
+1221 ANPGMKYANAQ
-1234 LALDNA
+1234 DNA
-1240 SGPLT
+1240 SGPFGNAL
-1245 TSKNSVFGF
+1245 SKVWSWNGTGVNSKTAQGND
-1254 ANAFPGSPK
+1254 A
-1263 VASGVDN
+1263 ASGPFGTAVGGVNRWNGTGANPKTATARDA
-1270 ASGSMN
+1270 ASS
-1276 TAKGSVFGFK
+1276 A
-1286 GATTGPAKKAIAEDR
+1286 
-1301 ASGQI
+1301 I
-1306 QSAINKIKEWNVT
+1306 QSAISKIKEWNVT
-1319 NPIVHT
+1319 NPVVHT

-1332 VTKGKKHASGT
+1332 VTKGKKHANGT

-1389 VLRASETAKLFNGL
+1389 VLRASETARMFNGL

-1419 LRAQPVT
+1419 LRAQPVI
-1426 SVGNSGSVITTDQ
+1426 SVGNSGSAITTDQ

>member
-41 DAAIKGSEKSLNGMN
+41 DSAIKGSEKSLSGMN

-111 TVLGKEI
+111 TALGKEI
-118 TLQSSQWTKVSNSAN
+118 TLQSSQWTKVSNNAN

-284 AVMQARSKKTLNE
+284 AVMQARSKKALNE

-388 VKSMSAIFKTLN
+388 VKSMSAIFETLN

-460 LTSAKSQIAVAK
+460 LTSVKSQIAIAK

-509 SVQKAV
+509 SVQKTI

-520 FTAAAGPLMSILG
+520 FTAAAGPLMIILG
-533 KIVGSGGN
+533 KIVGFGGN

-556 TSAAKLGGSAWQI
+556 TSAAKLGGSTWQI
-569 IRSGFSKSA
+569 LKSGFSKSA
-578 YEAANFGSKAAVAG
+578 YEAANFGSKATVAG
-592 SAATSAASGMTALG
+592 SAATSVASGMATLG

-620 VSLGSLA
+620 ASLSSLA
-627 IGAGVAVAA
+627 ISAGVAVAA
-636 IGAGVAVWELW
+636 ISVGVAVWELW
-647 GKEAAASVKRTS
+647 GKEASASAERTN
-659 RWGSDVGAIADQSL
+659 RWGSDVGAAADKSL

-684 GALTDMQE
+684 GALTDMQT
-692 AQQTTT
+692 ASQTTT

-705 NSEFVQM
+705 NSEFAQM
-712 EKDAK
+712 ERDAK
-717 RHLTNITQY
+717 KHLQGVEQA
-726 EKESSPEVAAA
+726 EKGMSTEVAAA
-737 IDKVAQSERKKF
+737 VERQANKERKQYVNT
-749 SKALADANDAQT
+749 LADAQDART

-785 LQNSQQ
+785 LANSQQ
-791 QMMNDEMKIWELT
+791 QLMNDELKIWNIT
-804 GDKRK
+804 GEKRK
-809 KVLATLNQDVS
+809 KALAVLNQDIT
-820 KMNHR
+820 KMNR
-825 QRSTELKDL
+825 QQRNTTLADL
-834 RTQTNNM
+834 RSETATMDN
-841 IGEYAKQA
+841 EYNKQA
-849 QSLESNHKKGILSDD
+849 NNLKKQLNKGTINQSE
-864 AYRAGVHANEKA
+864 YRAGMKANEKA
-876 LDEYTKKASAQ
+876 LSDYVTKASAQ
-887 YIRIAK
+887 YIKMAK
-893 ANGWSTNKIK
+893 ANGQSTDQIK
-903 RNMQRMGLSYSTG
+903 RDMQQAGLSYADG
-916 VAEIKRQST
+916 IKEIKRQST
-925 EAERNLKSLAVSTE
+925 EAERSLKSLAVSTE

-962 KVRTNAQEEVNKAVN
+962 KVRTNAQEEVNKAV
-977 SEKSWNK
+977 KSKNQWNEM
-984 IKLLNHKGKMS
+984 KLLNKQGKMS
-995 TNAAEMV
+995 TNAAQMV

-1008 NGKWDSMSWNEKKAW
+1008 NGQWDSMSWKEQSAW
-1023 LHDKFHRTVVK
+1023 LHDKFSQTIVK
-1034 ALEDSG
+1034 AHEDSG
-1040 EWNNLTLE
+1040 KWNSLTLD
-1048 QKQAV
+1048 QKQAI
-1053 VTASGKKD
+1053 VTSKGKAE
-1061 MADILIECGAWNT
+1061 MADNLVKFGVWNS
-1074 LTLKQQEAMIVDK
+1074 LSLKQQEALVHTSGTKDVMDALDK
-1087 ATIPIYEAL
+1087 MG
-1096 QKSGQWNSLTLKQQ
+1096 KWNQLTPKQQ
-1110 EAIINAKGKAELVD
+1110 E
-1124 ALVQAGIWNSLS
+1124 
-1136 FKQQEAFVENKGDKE
+1136 
-1151 VADTLQNLG
+1151 
-1160 IWNSLNPKT
+1160 
-1169 QQAIVNAKGGA
+1169 AIVNAKGGA
-1180 ELGDVL
+1180 ELGQL
-1186 SKYKLWKGMPESVLK
+1186 LTKYGAWQGMPASVLK
-1201 TVVGEDK
+1201 TVVAQDQ
-1208 ASGNIKAANKAIK
+1208 ASGNIQAANSAIQAWEK
-1221 DWQNANPGQPKVA
+1221 ANPGMKYANAQ
-1234 LALDNA
+1234 DNA
-1240 SGPLT
+1240 SGPFGNAL
-1245 TSKNSVFGF
+1245 SKVWSWNGTGVNSKTAQGND
-1254 ANAFPGSPK
+1254 A
-1263 VASGVDN
+1263 ASGPFGTAVGGVNRWNGTGANPKTATARDA
-1270 ASGSMN
+1270 ASS
-1276 TAKGSVFGFK
+1276 A
-1286 GATTGPAKKAIAEDR
+1286 
-1301 ASGQI
+1301 I
-1306 QSAINKIKEWNVT
+1306 QSAISKIKEWNVT
-1319 NPIVHT
+1319 NPVVHT

-1332 VTKGKKHASGT
+1332 VTKGKKHANGT

-1389 VLRASETAKLFNGL
+1389 VLRASETARMFNGL

-1419 LRAQPVT
+1419 LRAQPVI
-1426 SVGNSGSVITTDQ
+1426 SVGNSGIAITTDQ

>member
-62 GQQLRNY
+62 GQQLHNY
-69 QAQMVNAQK
+69 QAQMANAQK

-111 TVLGKEI
+111 TALGKEI

-297 LAYAADATST
+297 LSYAADATST

-460 LTSAKSQIAVAK
+460 LTSAKSQIAIAK

-533 KIVGSGGN
+533 KIVGFGGN

-569 IRSGFSKSA
+569 LRSGFSKSA

-592 SAATSAASGMTALG
+592 SAATSAASGMTTLG
-606 AGAETAGA
+606 AGAEAAGA

-620 VSLGSLA
+620 ASLSSLA
-627 IGAGVAVAA
+627 IGTGVAVAA
-636 IGAGVAVWELW
+636 IGVGVAVWELW
-647 GKEAAASVKRTS
+647 GKEASASAARTN
-659 RWGSDVGAIADQSL
+659 RWGSDVGAAADKSL

-684 GALTDMQE
+684 GALTDMQT
-692 AQQTTT
+692 ASQTTT

-705 NSEFVQM
+705 NSEFAQM
-712 EKDAK
+712 ERDAK
-717 RHLTNITQY
+717 NHLQGIEQA
-726 EKESSPEVAAA
+726 EKGMSPEVAAA
-737 IDKVAQSERKKF
+737 VERQANKERKQYVNT
-749 SKALADANDAQT
+749 LADAQNART

-785 LQNSQQ
+785 LANSQQ
-791 QMMNDEMKIWELT
+791 QLMNDELKIWNIT

-809 KVLATLNQDVS
+809 KALAVLNQDIT
-820 KMNHR
+820 KMNR
-825 QRSTELKDL
+825 QQRNTTLADL
-834 RTQTNNM
+834 RSETATMDN
-841 IGEYAKQA
+841 EYNKQA
-849 QSLESNHKKGILSDD
+849 NNLRKQLKKGTIDRSI
-864 AYRAGVHANEKA
+864 YRAGMKANEKA
-876 LDEYTKKASAQ
+876 ISSYVDKASAQ
-887 YIRIAK
+887 YIKMAK
-893 ANGWSTNKIK
+893 ANGQSTDQIK
-903 RNMQRMGLSYSTG
+903 RDMQQAGLSYADG
-916 VAEIKRQST
+916 IKEIKRQST
-925 EAERNLKSLAVSTE
+925 EAERSLKSLAVSTE

-977 SEKSWNK
+977 SKNEWNK
-984 IKLLNHKGKMS
+984 IKLLEKKAKLS
-995 TNAAEMV
+995 TNAKQMIA
-1002 ASALIA
+1002 AALIE
-1008 NGKWDSMSWNEKKAW
+1008 NGKWDSMSWDEKKVW
-1023 LHDKFHRTVVK
+1023 LKDGFSETIVE
-1034 ALEDSG
+1034 ALEKSG
-1040 EWNNLTLE
+1040 EWNSLTLD
-1048 QKQAV
+1048 QKQAI
-1053 VTASGKKD
+1053 VTSKGKAE
-1061 MADILIECGAWNT
+1061 MADNLVKFGVWNS
-1074 LTLKQQEAMIVDK
+1074 LSLKQQEALVHTSGTKDVMDALDK
-1087 ATIPIYEAL
+1087 MG
-1096 QKSGQWNSLTLKQQ
+1096 KWNQLTPKQQ
-1110 EAIINAKGKAELVD
+1110 E
-1124 ALVQAGIWNSLS
+1124 
-1136 FKQQEAFVENKGDKE
+1136 
-1151 VADTLQNLG
+1151 
-1160 IWNSLNPKT
+1160 
-1169 QQAIVNAKGGA
+1169 AIVNAKGGA
-1180 ELGDVL
+1180 ELGQL
-1186 SKYKLWKGMPESVLK
+1186 LTKYGAWQGMPASVLK
-1201 TVVGEDK
+1201 TVVAQDQ
-1208 ASGNIKAANKAIK
+1208 ASGNIQAANSAIQAWEK
-1221 DWQNANPGQPKVA
+1221 ANPGMKYANAQ
-1234 LALDNA
+1234 DNA
-1240 SGPLT
+1240 SGPLKNAT
-1245 TSKNSVFGF
+1245 ASVWNWNGTGANSKTAQGNDAASAPFGTAVGGVNHWNRTGANSKT
-1254 ANAFPGSPK
+1254 ATARDA
-1263 VASGVDN
+1263 ASS
-1270 ASGSMN
+1270 A
-1276 TAKGSVFGFK
+1276 
-1286 GATTGPAKKAIAEDR
+1286 
-1301 ASGQI
+1301 I
-1306 QSAINKIKEWNVT
+1306 QSAISKIKEWNVT
-1319 NPIVHT
+1319 NPVVHT

-1332 VTKGKKHASGT
+1332 VTKGKKHANGT

-1353 NDQKGPMFREMV
+1353 NDQPGSTFRELV
-1365 QFPGQMPFVP
+1365 QFPGGMPFIP

-1389 VLRASETAKLFNGL
+1389 VLRASYTAKLFKGL

-1409 NTDAVSILSS
+1409 TDDAASILTNFRPNLQSS
-1419 LRAQPVT
+1419 QVATNNYRGGQ
-1426 SVGNSGSVITTDQ
+1426 TDNGMQ
-1439 VNQLIIQT
+1439 KEILDRMD
-1447 AQMVDSMGQMLGL
+1447 QMLGRFGTLLGL
-1460 NAAQLTAI
+1460 NAAQLSAT
-1468 KAGAFDKT
+1468 KAGAFNKDQLYGT
-1476 HMYSVMGRDQIMF
+1476 MGKDQIF
-1489 NTQQL
+1489 LDNQLL

>member
-10 ATVSLDINPFKATN
+10 ATVSLDINPFKASN

-111 TVLGKEI
+111 TALGKEI

-198 SYNAMLKDSR
+198 SYNTMLKDSR

-297 LAYAADATST
+297 LSYAADATST

-362 TPTANGQKALSK
+362 TPTANGQKALSR

-460 LTSAKSQIAVAK
+460 LTSAKSQIAIAK

-495 DVGKAAQAFGRLDP
+495 GVGKAAQAFGRLDP

-533 KIVGSGGN
+533 KIVGFGGN

-569 IRSGFSKSA
+569 LRSGFSKSA
-578 YEAANFGSKAAVAG
+578 YEAANFGSKVTVAG
-592 SAATSAASGMTALG
+592 SAATSAASGMTTLG
-606 AGAETAGA
+606 AGAEAAGA

-620 VSLGSLA
+620 ASLSSLA

-636 IGAGVAVWELW
+636 IGVGVAVWELW
-647 GKEAAASVKRTS
+647 GKEASASAARTN
-659 RWGSDVGAIADQSL
+659 RWGSDVGAAADKSL

-684 GALTDMQE
+684 GALTDMQ
-692 AQQTTT
+692 AASQTTT

-705 NSEFVQM
+705 NSEFAQM
-712 EKDAK
+712 ERDAK
-717 RHLTNITQY
+717 KHLQGVEQA
-726 EKESSPEVAAA
+726 EKGMSTEVAAA
-737 IDKVAQSERKKF
+737 VERQANKERKQYVNT
-749 SKALADANDAQT
+749 LADAQDART

-785 LQNSQQ
+785 LANSQQ
-791 QMMNDEMKIWELT
+791 QLMNDELKIWNIT
-804 GDKRK
+804 GEKRK
-809 KVLATLNQDVS
+809 KALAVLNQDIT
-820 KMNHR
+820 KMNR
-825 QRSTELKDL
+825 QQRNTTLADL
-834 RTQTNNM
+834 RSETATMDN
-841 IGEYAKQA
+841 EYNKQA
-849 QSLESNHKKGILSDD
+849 NNLKKQLKKGTINQSE
-864 AYRAGVHANEKA
+864 YRAGMKANEKA
-876 LDEYTKKASAQ
+876 LSDYVTKASAQ
-887 YIRIAK
+887 YIKMAK
-893 ANGWSTNKIK
+893 ANGQSTDQIK
-903 RNMQRMGLSYSTG
+903 RDMQQAGLSYADG
-916 VAEIKRQST
+916 IKEIKRQST
-925 EAERNLKSLAVSTE
+925 EAERSLKSLAVSTE

-962 KVRTNAQEEVNKAVN
+962 KVRTNAQEEVNKAV
-977 SEKSWNK
+977 KSKNQWNEM
-984 IKLLNHKGKMS
+984 KLLNKQGKMS
-995 TNAAEMV
+995 TNAAQMV

-1008 NGKWDSMSWNEKKAW
+1008 NGQWDSMSWKEQSAW
-1023 LHDKFHRTVVK
+1023 LHDKFSQTIVK

-1040 EWNNLTLE
+1040 KWNSLTLD
-1048 QKQAV
+1048 QKQAI
-1053 VTASGKKD
+1053 VTSKGKAE
-1061 MADILIECGAWNT
+1061 MADNLVKFGVWNS
-1074 LTLKQQEAMIVDK
+1074 LSLKQQEALVHTSGTKDVMDALDK
-1087 ATIPIYEAL
+1087 MG
-1096 QKSGQWNSLTLKQQ
+1096 KWNQLTPKQQ
-1110 EAIINAKGKAELVD
+1110 E
-1124 ALVQAGIWNSLS
+1124 
-1136 FKQQEAFVENKGDKE
+1136 
-1151 VADTLQNLG
+1151 
-1160 IWNSLNPKT
+1160 
-1169 QQAIVNAKGGA
+1169 AIVNAKGGA
-1180 ELGDVL
+1180 ELGQL
-1186 SKYKLWKGMPESVLK
+1186 LTKYGAWQGMPASVLK
-1201 TVVGEDK
+1201 TVVAQDQ
-1208 ASGNIKAANKAIK
+1208 ASRNIQAANSAIQAWEK
-1221 DWQNANPGQPKVA
+1221 ANPGMKYANAQ
-1234 LALDNA
+1234 DNA
-1240 SGPLT
+1240 SGPFKNAAASVWNWNGT
-1245 TSKNSVFGF
+1245 GANSKTAQGND
-1254 ANAFPGSPK
+1254 A
-1263 VASGVDN
+1263 ASGPFGTAAGGVKRWNGTGANSKTATARDA
-1270 ASGSMN
+1270 ASS
-1276 TAKGSVFGFK
+1276 A
-1286 GATTGPAKKAIAEDR
+1286 
-1301 ASGQI
+1301 I

-1319 NPIVHT
+1319 NPVVHT

-1332 VTKGKKHASGT
+1332 ATKGKKHANGT

-1353 NDQKGPMFREMV
+1353 NDQPGSTFRELV
-1365 QFPGQMPFVP
+1365 QFPGGMPFIP

-1389 VLRASETAKLFNGL
+1389 VLRASYTAKLFKGL

-1409 NTDAVSILSS
+1409 TDDAASILTNFRPNLQSS
-1419 LRAQPVT
+1419 QVATNNYRGGQ
-1426 SVGNSGSVITTDQ
+1426 TDNGMQ
-1439 VNQLIIQT
+1439 KEILDRMD
-1447 AQMVDSMGQMLGL
+1447 QMLGRFGTLLGL
-1460 NAAQLTAI
+1460 NAAQLSAT
-1468 KAGAFDKT
+1468 KAGAFNKDQLYGT
-1476 HMYSVMGRDQIMF
+1476 MGKDQIF
-1489 NTQQL
+1489 LDNQLL

>member
-431 ENAKRLGELNSE
+431 ENAKRLGDLNSE

-460 LTSAKSQIAVAK
+460 LTSAKSQIAIAK

-533 KIVGSGGN
+533 KIVGFGGN
-541 AAKAFGTLAGGIGRA
+541 AAKTFGTLAGGIGRA

-569 IRSGFSKSA
+569 LRSGFSKSA
-578 YEAANFGSKAAVAG
+578 YEAANFGSKVTVAG
-592 SAATSAASGMTALG
+592 SAATSAASGMTTLG
-606 AGAETAGA
+606 AGAEAAGA

-620 VSLGSLA
+620 ASLSSLA

-636 IGAGVAVWELW
+636 IGA
-647 GKEAAASVKRTS
+647 AADK
-659 RWGSDVGAIADQSL
+659 SL

-684 GALTDMQE
+684 GALTDMQT
-692 AQQTTT
+692 ASQTTT

-705 NSEFVQM
+705 NSEFAQM
-712 EKDAK
+712 ERDAK
-717 RHLTNITQY
+717 KHLQGVEQA
-726 EKESSPEVAAA
+726 EKGMSTEVAAA
-737 IDKVAQSERKKF
+737 VERQANKERKQYVNT
-749 SKALADANDAQT
+749 LADAQDART

-785 LQNSQQ
+785 LANSQQ
-791 QMMNDEMKIWELT
+791 QLMNDELKIWNIT
-804 GDKRK
+804 GEKRK
-809 KVLATLNQDVS
+809 KALTVLNQDIT
-820 KMNHR
+820 KMNR
-825 QRSTELKDL
+825 QQRNTTLADL
-834 RTQTNNM
+834 RSETATMDN
-841 IGEYAKQA
+841 EYNKQA
-849 QSLESNHKKGILSDD
+849 NNLKKQLNKGTINQSE
-864 AYRAGVHANEKA
+864 YRAGMKANEKA
-876 LDEYTKKASAQ
+876 LSDYVTKASAQ
-887 YIRIAK
+887 YIKMAK
-893 ANGWSTNKIK
+893 ANGQSTDQIK
-903 RNMQRMGLSYSTG
+903 RDMQQAGLSYADG
-916 VAEIKRQST
+916 IKEIKRQST
-925 EAERNLKSLAVSTE
+925 EAERSLKSLAVSTE

-962 KVRTNAQEEVNKAVN
+962 KVRTNAQEEVNKAV
-977 SEKSWNK
+977 KSKNQWNEM
-984 IKLLNHKGKMS
+984 KLLNKQGKMS
-995 TNAAEMV
+995 TNAAQMV

-1008 NGKWDSMSWNEKKAW
+1008 NGQWDSMSWKEQSAW
-1023 LHDKFHRTVVK
+1023 LHDKFSQTIVK

-1306 QSAINKIKEWNVT
+1306 QKAINKIKEWNVT

-1460 NAAQLTAI
+1460 SAAQLTAI

>member
-10 ATVSLDINPFKATN
+10 ATVSLDINPFKASN

-101 AEVEKLRARM
+101 AEVEKLRFRM
-111 TVLGKEI
+111 TALGKEI

-198 SYNAMLKDSR
+198 SYNTMLKDSR

-297 LAYAADATST
+297 LSYAADATST

-362 TPTANGQKALSK
+362 TPTANGQKALSR

-460 LTSAKSQIAVAK
+460 LTSAKSQIAIAK

-495 DVGKAAQAFGRLDP
+495 GVGKAAQAFGRLDP

-533 KIVGSGGN
+533 KIVGFGGN

-569 IRSGFSKSA
+569 LRSGFSKSA
-578 YEAANFGSKAAVAG
+578 YEAANFGSKVTVAG
-592 SAATSAASGMTALG
+592 SAATSAASGMTTLG
-606 AGAETAGA
+606 TGAEAAGA

-620 VSLGSLA
+620 ASLSSLA

-636 IGAGVAVWELW
+636 IGVGVAVWELW
-647 GKEAAASVKRTS
+647 GKEASASAARTN
-659 RWGSDVGAIADQSL
+659 RWGSDVGAAADKSL

-684 GALTDMQE
+684 GALTDMQT
-692 AQQTTT
+692 ASQTTT

-705 NSEFVQM
+705 NSEFAQM
-712 EKDAK
+712 ERDAK
-717 RHLTNITQY
+717 KHLQGVEQA
-726 EKESSPEVAAA
+726 EKGMSTEVAAA
-737 IDKVAQSERKKF
+737 VERQANKERKQYVNT
-749 SKALADANDAQT
+749 LADAQDART

-785 LQNSQQ
+785 LANSQQ
-791 QMMNDEMKIWELT
+791 QLMNDELKIWNIT
-804 GDKRK
+804 GEKRK
-809 KVLATLNQDVS
+809 KALAVLNQDIT
-820 KMNHR
+820 KMNR
-825 QRSTELKDL
+825 QQRNTTLADL
-834 RTQTNNM
+834 RSETATMDN
-841 IGEYAKQA
+841 EYNKQA
-849 QSLESNHKKGILSDD
+849 NNLKKQLKKGTINQSE
-864 AYRAGVHANEKA
+864 YRAGMKANEKA
-876 LDEYTKKASAQ
+876 LSDYVTKASAQ
-887 YIRIAK
+887 YIKMAK
-893 ANGWSTNKIK
+893 ANGQSTDQIK
-903 RNMQRMGLSYSTG
+903 RDMQQAGLSYADG
-916 VAEIKRQST
+916 IKEIKRQST
-925 EAERNLKSLAVSTE
+925 EAERSLKSLAVSTE

-962 KVRTNAQEEVNKAVN
+962 KVRTNAQEEVNKAV
-977 SEKSWNK
+977 KSKNQWNEM
-984 IKLLNHKGKMS
+984 KLLNKQGKMS
-995 TNAAEMV
+995 TNAAQMV

-1008 NGKWDSMSWNEKKAW
+1008 NGQWDSMSWKEQSAW
-1023 LHDKFHRTVVK
+1023 LHDKFSQTIVK

-1040 EWNNLTLE
+1040 KWNSLTLD
-1048 QKQAV
+1048 QKQAI
-1053 VTASGKKD
+1053 VTSKGKAE
-1061 MADILIECGAWNT
+1061 MADNLVKFGVWNS
-1074 LTLKQQEAMIVDK
+1074 LSLKQQEALVHTSGTKDVMDALDK
-1087 ATIPIYEAL
+1087 MG
-1096 QKSGQWNSLTLKQQ
+1096 KWNQLTPKQQ
-1110 EAIINAKGKAELVD
+1110 E
-1124 ALVQAGIWNSLS
+1124 
-1136 FKQQEAFVENKGDKE
+1136 
-1151 VADTLQNLG
+1151 
-1160 IWNSLNPKT
+1160 
-1169 QQAIVNAKGGA
+1169 AIVNAKGGA
-1180 ELGDVL
+1180 ELGQL
-1186 SKYKLWKGMPESVLK
+1186 LTKYGAWQGMPASVLK
-1201 TVVGEDK
+1201 TVVAQDQ
-1208 ASGNIKAANKAIK
+1208 ASGNIQAANSAIQAWEK
-1221 DWQNANPGQPKVA
+1221 ANPGMKYANAQ
-1234 LALDNA
+1234 DNA
-1240 SGPLT
+1240 SGPLKNAT
-1245 TSKNSVFGF
+1245 ASVWNWNGTGANSKTAQGNDAASAPFGTAVGGVNHWNRTGANS
-1254 ANAFPGSPK
+1254 K
-1263 VASGVDN
+1263 TASARDA
-1270 ASGSMN
+1270 ASS
-1276 TAKGSVFGFK
+1276 A
-1286 GATTGPAKKAIAEDR
+1286 
-1301 ASGQI
+1301 I

-1319 NPIVHT
+1319 NPVVHT

-1332 VTKGKKHASGT
+1332 VTKGKKHANGT

-1389 VLRASETAKLFNGL
+1389 VLRASETARMFNGL

>member
-10 ATVSLDINPFKATN
+10 ATVSLDINPFKASN

-41 DAAIKGSEKSLNGMN
+41 DAAINGSKKSLAGMS

-62 GQQLRNY
+62 SQQMRNY
-69 QAQMVNAQK
+69 QAQMANAQK
-78 VMNDTSVSQSRRIN
+78 TINDTTVSQSRRIN
-92 ASNQYNKAS
+92 ATNQYNKAS

-431 ENAKRLGELNSE
+431 ENAKRLGDLNSE

-460 LTSAKSQIAVAK
+460 LTSAKSQIAIAK

-533 KIVGSGGN
+533 KIVGFGGN
-541 AAKAFGTLAGGIGRA
+541 AAKTFGTLAGGIGWA

-569 IRSGFSKSA
+569 LRSGFSKSA
-578 YEAANFGSKAAVAG
+578 YEAANFGSKVTVAG
-592 SAATSAASGMTALG
+592 SAATSAASGMTTLG
-606 AGAETAGA
+606 AGAEAAGA

-620 VSLGSLA
+620 ASLSSLA

-636 IGAGVAVWELW
+636 IGVGVAVWELW
-647 GKEAAASVKRTS
+647 GKEASASAARTN
-659 RWGSDVGAIADQSL
+659 RWGSDVGAAADKSL

-684 GALTDMQE
+684 GALTDMQT
-692 AQQTTT
+692 ASQTTT

-705 NSEFVQM
+705 NSEFAQM
-712 EKDAK
+712 ERDAK
-717 RHLTNITQY
+717 KHLQGVEQA
-726 EKESSPEVAAA
+726 EKGMSTEVAAA
-737 IDKVAQSERKKF
+737 VERQANKERKQYVNT
-749 SKALADANDAQT
+749 LADAQDART

-785 LQNSQQ
+785 LANSQQ
-791 QMMNDEMKIWELT
+791 QLMNDELKIWNIT
-804 GDKRK
+804 GEKRK
-809 KVLATLNQDVS
+809 KALTVLNQDIT
-820 KMNHR
+820 KMNR
-825 QRSTELKDL
+825 QQRNTTLADL
-834 RTQTNNM
+834 RSETATMDN
-841 IGEYAKQA
+841 EYNKQA
-849 QSLESNHKKGILSDD
+849 NNLKKQLNKGTINQSE
-864 AYRAGVHANEKA
+864 YRAGMKANEKA
-876 LDEYTKKASAQ
+876 LSDYVTKASAQ
-887 YIRIAK
+887 YIKMAK
-893 ANGWSTNKIK
+893 ANGQSTDQIK
-903 RNMQRMGLSYSTG
+903 RDMQQAGLSYADG
-916 VAEIKRQST
+916 IKEIKRQST
-925 EAERNLKSLAVSTE
+925 EAERSLKSLAVSTE

-962 KVRTNAQEEVNKAVN
+962 KVRTNAQEEVNKAV
-977 SEKSWNK
+977 KSKNQWNEM
-984 IKLLNHKGKMS
+984 KLLNKQGKMS
-995 TNAAEMV
+995 TNAAQMV

-1008 NGKWDSMSWNEKKAW
+1008 NGQWDSMSWKEQSAW
-1023 LHDKFHRTVVK
+1023 LHDKFSQTIVK

-1040 EWNNLTLE
+1040 KWNSLTLD
-1048 QKQAV
+1048 QKQAI
-1053 VTASGKKD
+1053 VTSKGKAE
-1061 MADILIECGAWNT
+1061 MADNLVKFGVWNS
-1074 LTLKQQEAMIVDK
+1074 LSLKQQEALVHTSGTKDVMDALDK
-1087 ATIPIYEAL
+1087 MG
-1096 QKSGQWNSLTLKQQ
+1096 KWNQLTPKQQ
-1110 EAIINAKGKAELVD
+1110 E
-1124 ALVQAGIWNSLS
+1124 
-1136 FKQQEAFVENKGDKE
+1136 
-1151 VADTLQNLG
+1151 
-1160 IWNSLNPKT
+1160 
-1169 QQAIVNAKGGA
+1169 AIVNAKGGA
-1180 ELGDVL
+1180 ELGQL
-1186 SKYKLWKGMPESVLK
+1186 LTKYGAWQGMPASVLK
-1201 TVVGEDK
+1201 TVVAQDQ
-1208 ASGNIKAANKAIK
+1208 ASGNIQAANSAIQAWEK
-1221 DWQNANPGQPKVA
+1221 ANPGMKYANAQ
-1234 LALDNA
+1234 DNA
-1240 SGPLT
+1240 SGPLKNAT
-1245 TSKNSVFGF
+1245 ASVWNWNGTGANSKTAQGNDAASAPFGTAVGGVNHWNRTGANS
-1254 ANAFPGSPK
+1254 K
-1263 VASGVDN
+1263 TASARDA
-1270 ASGSMN
+1270 ASS
-1276 TAKGSVFGFK
+1276 A
-1286 GATTGPAKKAIAEDR
+1286 
-1301 ASGQI
+1301 I

-1319 NPIVHT
+1319 NPVVHT

-1332 VTKGKKHASGT
+1332 VTKGKKHANGT

-1389 VLRASETAKLFNGL
+1389 VLRASETARMFNGL

>member
-10 ATVSLDINPFKATN
+10 ATVSLDINPFKASN

-101 AEVEKLRARM
+101 AEVEKLRFRM
-111 TVLGKEI
+111 TALGKEI
-118 TLQSSQWTKVSNSAN
+118 TLQSSQWTKVSNNAN

-284 AVMQARSKKTLNE
+284 AVMQARSKKALNE

-460 LTSAKSQIAVAK
+460 LTSAKSQIAIAK

-495 DVGKAAQAFGRLDP
+495 GVGKAAQAFGRLDP

-533 KIVGSGGN
+533 KIVGFGGN

-569 IRSGFSKSA
+569 LRSGFSKSA
-578 YEAANFGSKAAVAG
+578 YEAANFGSKVTVAG
-592 SAATSAASGMTALG
+592 SAATSAASGMTTLG
-606 AGAETAGA
+606 AGAEAAGA

-620 VSLGSLA
+620 ASLSSLA

-636 IGAGVAVWELW
+636 IGVGVAVWELW
-647 GKEAAASVKRTS
+647 GKEASASAARTN
-659 RWGSDVGAIADQSL
+659 RWGSDVGAAADKSL

-684 GALTDMQE
+684 GALTDMQT
-692 AQQTTT
+692 ASQTTT

-705 NSEFVQM
+705 NSEFAQM
-712 EKDAK
+712 ERDAK
-717 RHLTNITQY
+717 KHLQGVEQA
-726 EKESSPEVAAA
+726 EKGMSTEVAAA
-737 IDKVAQSERKKF
+737 VERQANKERKQYVNT
-749 SKALADANDAQT
+749 LADAQDART

-785 LQNSQQ
+785 LANSQQ
-791 QMMNDEMKIWELT
+791 QLMNDELKIWNIT
-804 GDKRK
+804 GEKRK
-809 KVLATLNQDVS
+809 KALAVLNQDIT
-820 KMNHR
+820 KMNSQ
-825 QRSTELKDL
+825 QRNTTLADL
-834 RTQTNNM
+834 RSETATMDN
-841 IGEYAKQA
+841 EYNKQA
-849 QSLESNHKKGILSDD
+849 NNLKKQLKKGTINQSE
-864 AYRAGVHANEKA
+864 YRAGMKANEKA
-876 LDEYTKKASAQ
+876 LSDYVTKASAQ
-887 YIRIAK
+887 YIKMAK
-893 ANGWSTNKIK
+893 ANGQSTDQIK
-903 RNMQRMGLSYSTG
+903 RDMQQAGLSYADG
-916 VAEIKRQST
+916 IKEIKRQST
-925 EAERNLKSLAVSTE
+925 EAERSLKSLAVSTE
-939 GLKGKTKKAA
+939 GLKGRTKKAA

-962 KVRTNAQEEVNKAVN
+962 KVRTNAQEEVNKAV
-977 SEKSWNK
+977 KSKNQWNEMN
-984 IKLLNHKGKMS
+984 LLNKQGKMS
-995 TNAAEMV
+995 TNAAKMV

-1008 NGKWDSMSWNEKKAW
+1008 NGQWNSMSWKEQSAW
-1023 LHDKFHRTVVK
+1023 LHDKFSQTIVK

-1040 EWNNLTLE
+1040 KWNSLTLD
-1048 QKQAV
+1048 QKQAI
-1053 VTASGKKD
+1053 VTSKGKAE
-1061 MADILIECGAWNT
+1061 MADNLVKFGVWNS
-1074 LTLKQQEAMIVDK
+1074 LSLKQQEALVHTSGTKDVMDALDK
-1087 ATIPIYEAL
+1087 MG
-1096 QKSGQWNSLTLKQQ
+1096 KWNQLTPKQQ
-1110 EAIINAKGKAELVD
+1110 E
-1124 ALVQAGIWNSLS
+1124 
-1136 FKQQEAFVENKGDKE
+1136 
-1151 VADTLQNLG
+1151 
-1160 IWNSLNPKT
+1160 
-1169 QQAIVNAKGGA
+1169 AIVNAKGGA
-1180 ELGDVL
+1180 ELGQL
-1186 SKYKLWKGMPESVLK
+1186 LTKYGAWQGMPASVLK
-1201 TVVGEDK
+1201 TVVAQDQ
-1208 ASGNIKAANKAIK
+1208 ASGNIQAANSAIQAWEK
-1221 DWQNANPGQPKVA
+1221 ANPGMKYANAQ
-1234 LALDNA
+1234 DNA
-1240 SGPLT
+1240 SGPFGNAL
-1245 TSKNSVFGF
+1245 SKVWSWNGTGVNSKTAQGND
-1254 ANAFPGSPK
+1254 A
-1263 VASGVDN
+1263 ASGPFGTAVGGVNRWNGTGANPKTATARDA
-1270 ASGSMN
+1270 ASS
-1276 TAKGSVFGFK
+1276 A
-1286 GATTGPAKKAIAEDR
+1286 
-1301 ASGQI
+1301 I
-1306 QSAINKIKEWNVT
+1306 QSAISKIKEWNVT
-1319 NPIVHT
+1319 NPVVHT

-1332 VTKGKKHASGT
+1332 VTKGKKHANGT

-1353 NDQKGPMFREMV
+1353 NDQKGAMFREMV

-1389 VLRASETAKLFNGL
+1389 VLRASETARMFNGL

-1426 SVGNSGSVITTDQ
+1426 SVGNSSSAITTDQ

>member
-10 ATVSLDINPFKATN
+10 ATVSLDINPFKASN

-101 AEVEKLRARM
+101 AEVEKLRFRM
-111 TVLGKEI
+111 TALGKEI
-118 TLQSSQWTKVSNSAN
+118 TLQSSQWTKVSNNAN

-284 AVMQARSKKTLNE
+284 AVMQARSKKALNE

-460 LTSAKSQIAVAK
+460 LTSAKSQIAIAK

-495 DVGKAAQAFGRLDP
+495 GVGKAAQAFGRLDP

-533 KIVGSGGN
+533 KIVGFGGN

-569 IRSGFSKSA
+569 LRSGFSKSA
-578 YEAANFGSKAAVAG
+578 YEAANFGSKVTVAG
-592 SAATSAASGMTALG
+592 SAATSAASGMTTLG
-606 AGAETAGA
+606 AGAEAAGA

-620 VSLGSLA
+620 ASLSSLA

-636 IGAGVAVWELW
+636 IGVGVAVWELW
-647 GKEAAASVKRTS
+647 GKEASASAARTN
-659 RWGSDVGAIADQSL
+659 RWGSDVGAAADKSL

-684 GALTDMQE
+684 GALTDMQT
-692 AQQTTT
+692 ASQTTT

-705 NSEFVQM
+705 NSEFAQM
-712 EKDAK
+712 ERDAK
-717 RHLTNITQY
+717 KHLQGVEQA
-726 EKESSPEVAAA
+726 EKGMSTEVAAA
-737 IDKVAQSERKKF
+737 VERQANKERKQYVNT
-749 SKALADANDAQT
+749 LADAQDART

-785 LQNSQQ
+785 LANSQQ
-791 QMMNDEMKIWELT
+791 QLMNDELKIWNIT
-804 GDKRK
+804 GEKRK
-809 KVLATLNQDVS
+809 KALAVLNQDIT
-820 KMNHR
+820 KMNSQ
-825 QRSTELKDL
+825 QRNTTLADL
-834 RTQTNNM
+834 RSETATMDN
-841 IGEYAKQA
+841 EYNKQA
-849 QSLESNHKKGILSDD
+849 NNLKKQLKKGTINQSE
-864 AYRAGVHANEKA
+864 YRAGMKANEKA
-876 LDEYTKKASAQ
+876 LSDYVTKASAQ
-887 YIRIAK
+887 YIKMAK
-893 ANGWSTNKIK
+893 ANGQSTDQIK
-903 RNMQRMGLSYSTG
+903 RDMQQAGLSYADG
-916 VAEIKRQST
+916 IKEIKRQST
-925 EAERNLKSLAVSTE
+925 EAERSLKSLAVSTE
-939 GLKGKTKKAA
+939 GLKGRTKKAA

-962 KVRTNAQEEVNKAVN
+962 KVRTNAQEEVNKAV
-977 SEKSWNK
+977 KSKNQWNEMN
-984 IKLLNHKGKMS
+984 LLNKQGKMS
-995 TNAAEMV
+995 TNAAKMV

-1008 NGKWDSMSWNEKKAW
+1008 NGQWNSMSWKEQSAW
-1023 LHDKFHRTVVK
+1023 LHDKFSQTIVK

-1040 EWNNLTLE
+1040 KWNSLTLD
-1048 QKQAV
+1048 QKQAI
-1053 VTASGKKD
+1053 VTSKGKAE
-1061 MADILIECGAWNT
+1061 MADNLVKFGVWNS
-1074 LTLKQQEAMIVDK
+1074 LSLKQQEALVHTSGTKDVMDALDK
-1087 ATIPIYEAL
+1087 MG
-1096 QKSGQWNSLTLKQQ
+1096 KWNQLTPKQQ
-1110 EAIINAKGKAELVD
+1110 E
-1124 ALVQAGIWNSLS
+1124 
-1136 FKQQEAFVENKGDKE
+1136 
-1151 VADTLQNLG
+1151 
-1160 IWNSLNPKT
+1160 
-1169 QQAIVNAKGGA
+1169 AIVNAKGGA
-1180 ELGDVL
+1180 ELGQL
-1186 SKYKLWKGMPESVLK
+1186 LTKYGAWQGMPASVLK
-1201 TVVGEDK
+1201 TVVAQDQ
-1208 ASGNIKAANKAIK
+1208 ASGNIQAANSAIQAWEK
-1221 DWQNANPGQPKVA
+1221 ANPGMKYANAQ
-1234 LALDNA
+1234 DNA
-1240 SGPLT
+1240 SGPFGNAL
-1245 TSKNSVFGF
+1245 SKVWSWNGTGVNSKTAQGND
-1254 ANAFPGSPK
+1254 A
-1263 VASGVDN
+1263 ASGPFGTAVGGVNRWNGTGANPKTATARDA
-1270 ASGSMN
+1270 ASS
-1276 TAKGSVFGFK
+1276 A
-1286 GATTGPAKKAIAEDR
+1286 
-1301 ASGQI
+1301 I
-1306 QSAINKIKEWNVT
+1306 QSAISKIKEWNVT
-1319 NPIVHT
+1319 NPVVHT

-1332 VTKGKKHASGT
+1332 VTKGKKHANGT

-1389 VLRASETAKLFNGL
+1389 VLRASETARMFNGL

-1460 NAAQLTAI
+1460 NAAQLIAI

>member
-10 ATVSLDINPFKATN
+10 ATVSLDINPFKASN

-41 DAAIKGSEKSLNGMN
+41 DAAINGSKKSLAGMS

-62 GQQLRNY
+62 SQQMRNY
-69 QAQMVNAQK
+69 QAQMANAQK
-78 VMNDTSVSQSRRIN
+78 TINDTTVSQSRRIN
-92 ASNQYNKAS
+92 ATNQYNKAS

-431 ENAKRLGELNSE
+431 ENAKRLGDLNSE

-460 LTSAKSQIAVAK
+460 LTSAKSQIAIAK

-533 KIVGSGGN
+533 KIVGFGGN
-541 AAKAFGTLAGGIGRA
+541 AAKTFGTLAGGIGRA

-569 IRSGFSKSA
+569 LRSGFSKSA
-578 YEAANFGSKAAVAG
+578 YEAANFGSKVTVAG
-592 SAATSAASGMTALG
+592 SAATSAASGMTTLG
-606 AGAETAGA
+606 AGAEAAGA

-620 VSLGSLA
+620 ASLSSLA

-636 IGAGVAVWELW
+636 IGVGVAVWELW
-647 GKEAAASVKRTS
+647 GKEASASAARTN
-659 RWGSDVGAIADQSL
+659 RWGSDVGAAADKSL

-684 GALTDMQE
+684 GALTDMQT
-692 AQQTTT
+692 ASQTAT

-705 NSEFVQM
+705 NSEFAQM
-712 EKDAK
+712 ERDAK
-717 RHLTNITQY
+717 KHLQGVEQA
-726 EKESSPEVAAA
+726 EKGMSTEVAAA
-737 IDKVAQSERKKF
+737 VERQANKERKQYVNT
-749 SKALADANDAQT
+749 LADAQDART

-785 LQNSQQ
+785 LANSQQ
-791 QMMNDEMKIWELT
+791 QLMNDELKIWNIT
-804 GDKRK
+804 GEKRK
-809 KVLATLNQDVS
+809 KALTVLNQDIT
-820 KMNHR
+820 KMNR
-825 QRSTELKDL
+825 QQRNTTLADL
-834 RTQTNNM
+834 RSETATMDN
-841 IGEYAKQA
+841 EYNKQA
-849 QSLESNHKKGILSDD
+849 NNLKKQLNKGTINQSE
-864 AYRAGVHANEKA
+864 YRAGMKANEKA
-876 LDEYTKKASAQ
+876 LSDYVTKASAQ
-887 YIRIAK
+887 YIKMAK
-893 ANGWSTNKIK
+893 ANGQSTDQIK
-903 RNMQRMGLSYSTG
+903 RDMQQAGLSYADG
-916 VAEIKRQST
+916 IKEIKRQST
-925 EAERNLKSLAVSTE
+925 EAERSLKSLAVSTE

-962 KVRTNAQEEVNKAVN
+962 KVRTNAQEEVNKAV
-977 SEKSWNK
+977 KSKNQWNEM
-984 IKLLNHKGKMS
+984 KLLNKQGKMS
-995 TNAAEMV
+995 TNAAQMV

-1008 NGKWDSMSWNEKKAW
+1008 NGQWDSMSWKEQSAW
-1023 LHDKFHRTVVK
+1023 LHDKFSQTIVK

-1040 EWNNLTLE
+1040 KWNSLTLD
-1048 QKQAV
+1048 QKQAI
-1053 VTASGKKD
+1053 VTSKGKAE
-1061 MADILIECGAWNT
+1061 MADNLVKFGVWNS
-1074 LTLKQQEAMIVDK
+1074 LSLKQQEALVHTSGTKDVMDALDK
-1087 ATIPIYEAL
+1087 MG
-1096 QKSGQWNSLTLKQQ
+1096 KWNQLTPKQQ
-1110 EAIINAKGKAELVD
+1110 E
-1124 ALVQAGIWNSLS
+1124 
-1136 FKQQEAFVENKGDKE
+1136 
-1151 VADTLQNLG
+1151 
-1160 IWNSLNPKT
+1160 
-1169 QQAIVNAKGGA
+1169 AIVNAKGGA
-1180 ELGDVL
+1180 ELGQL
-1186 SKYKLWKGMPESVLK
+1186 LTKYGAWQGMPASVLK
-1201 TVVGEDK
+1201 TVVAQDQ
-1208 ASGNIKAANKAIK
+1208 ASGNIQAANSAIQAWEK
-1221 DWQNANPGQPKVA
+1221 ANPGMKYANAQ
-1234 LALDNA
+1234 DNA
-1240 SGPLT
+1240 SGPLKNAT
-1245 TSKNSVFGF
+1245 ASVWNWNGTGANSKTAQGNDAASAPFGTAVGGVNHWNRTGANS
-1254 ANAFPGSPK
+1254 K
-1263 VASGVDN
+1263 TASARDA
-1270 ASGSMN
+1270 ASS
-1276 TAKGSVFGFK
+1276 A
-1286 GATTGPAKKAIAEDR
+1286 
-1301 ASGQI
+1301 I

-1319 NPIVHT
+1319 NPVVHT

-1332 VTKGKKHASGT
+1332 VTKGKKHANGT

-1389 VLRASETAKLFNGL
+1389 VLRASETARMFNGL

>member
-10 ATVSLDINPFKATN
+10 ATVSLDINPFKASN

-101 AEVEKLRARM
+101 AEVEKLRFRM
-111 TVLGKEI
+111 TALGKEI

-198 SYNAMLKDSR
+198 SYNTMLKDSR

-297 LAYAADATST
+297 LSYAADATST

-362 TPTANGQKALSK
+362 TPTANGQKALSR

-460 LTSAKSQIAVAK
+460 LTSAKSQIAIAK

-495 DVGKAAQAFGRLDP
+495 GVGKAAQAFGRLDP

-533 KIVGSGGN
+533 KIVGFGGN

-569 IRSGFSKSA
+569 LRSGFSKSA
-578 YEAANFGSKAAVAG
+578 YEAANFGSKVTVAG
-592 SAATSAASGMTALG
+592 SAATSAASGMTTLG
-606 AGAETAGA
+606 TGAEAAGA
-614 STALAG
+614 SL
-620 VSLGSLA
+620 SSLA

-636 IGAGVAVWELW
+636 IGVGVAVWELW
-647 GKEAAASVKRTS
+647 GKEASASAARTN
-659 RWGSDVGAIADQSL
+659 RWGSDVGAAADKSL

-684 GALTDMQE
+684 GALTDMQT
-692 AQQTTT
+692 ASQTTT

-705 NSEFVQM
+705 NSEFAQM
-712 EKDAK
+712 ERDAK
-717 RHLTNITQY
+717 KHLQGVEQA
-726 EKESSPEVAAA
+726 EKGMSTEVAAA
-737 IDKVAQSERKKF
+737 VERQANKERKQYVNT
-749 SKALADANDAQT
+749 LADAQDART

-785 LQNSQQ
+785 LANSQQ
-791 QMMNDEMKIWELT
+791 QLMNDELKIWNIT
-804 GDKRK
+804 GEKRK
-809 KVLATLNQDVS
+809 KALAVLNQDIT
-820 KMNHR
+820 KMNR
-825 QRSTELKDL
+825 QQRNTTLADL
-834 RTQTNNM
+834 RSETATMDN
-841 IGEYAKQA
+841 EYNKQA
-849 QSLESNHKKGILSDD
+849 NNLKKQLKKGTINQSE
-864 AYRAGVHANEKA
+864 YRAGMKANEKA
-876 LDEYTKKASAQ
+876 LSDYVTKASAQ
-887 YIRIAK
+887 YIKMAK
-893 ANGWSTNKIK
+893 ANGQSTDQIK
-903 RNMQRMGLSYSTG
+903 RDMQQAGLSYADG
-916 VAEIKRQST
+916 IKEIKRQST
-925 EAERNLKSLAVSTE
+925 EAERSLKSLAVSTE

-962 KVRTNAQEEVNKAVN
+962 KVRTNAQEEVNKAV
-977 SEKSWNK
+977 KSKNQWNEM
-984 IKLLNHKGKMS
+984 KLLNKQGKMS
-995 TNAAEMV
+995 TNAAQMV

-1008 NGKWDSMSWNEKKAW
+1008 NGQWDSMSWKEQSAW
-1023 LHDKFHRTVVK
+1023 LHDKFSQTIVK

-1040 EWNNLTLE
+1040 KWNSLTLD
-1048 QKQAV
+1048 QKQAI
-1053 VTASGKKD
+1053 VTSKGKAE
-1061 MADILIECGAWNT
+1061 MADNLVKFGVWNS
-1074 LTLKQQEAMIVDK
+1074 LSLKQQEALVHTSGTKDVMDALDK
-1087 ATIPIYEAL
+1087 MG
-1096 QKSGQWNSLTLKQQ
+1096 KWNQLTPKQQ
-1110 EAIINAKGKAELVD
+1110 E
-1124 ALVQAGIWNSLS
+1124 
-1136 FKQQEAFVENKGDKE
+1136 
-1151 VADTLQNLG
+1151 
-1160 IWNSLNPKT
+1160 
-1169 QQAIVNAKGGA
+1169 AIVNAKGGA
-1180 ELGDVL
+1180 ELGQL
-1186 SKYKLWKGMPESVLK
+1186 LTKYGAWQGMPASVLK
-1201 TVVGEDK
+1201 TVVAQDQ
-1208 ASGNIKAANKAIK
+1208 ASGNIQAANSAIQAWEK
-1221 DWQNANPGQPKVA
+1221 ANPGMKYANAQ
-1234 LALDNA
+1234 DNA
-1240 SGPLT
+1240 SGPLKNAT
-1245 TSKNSVFGF
+1245 ASVWNWNGTGANSKTAQGNDAASAPFGTAVGGVNHWNRTGANS
-1254 ANAFPGSPK
+1254 K
-1263 VASGVDN
+1263 TASARDA
-1270 ASGSMN
+1270 ASS
-1276 TAKGSVFGFK
+1276 A
-1286 GATTGPAKKAIAEDR
+1286 
-1301 ASGQI
+1301 I

-1319 NPIVHT
+1319 NPVVHT

-1332 VTKGKKHASGT
+1332 VTKGKKHANGT

-1389 VLRASETAKLFNGL
+1389 VLRASETARMFNGL

>member
-69 QAQMVNAQK
+69 QAQMANAQK
-78 VMNDTSVSQSRRIN
+78 VMNDTSVSQTRRIN

-111 TVLGKEI
+111 TALGKEI

-198 SYNAMLKDSR
+198 SYNTMLKDSR

-374 INLTTKDFLTKSGK
+374 INLTTKDFLNKSGK

-431 ENAKRLGELNSE
+431 ENARRLGELNSE

-460 LTSAKSQIAVAK
+460 LTSAKSQIAIAK

-495 DVGKAAQAFGRLDP
+495 GVGKAAQAFGRLDP

-533 KIVGSGGN
+533 KIVGFGGN

-556 TSAAKLGGSAWQI
+556 TSAAKLGGSSWQI
-569 IRSGFSKSA
+569 LRSSFSKSA

-592 SAATSAASGMTALG
+592 SAATSAASGMTTLG
-606 AGAETAGA
+606 AGAEAAGA

-620 VSLGSLA
+620 ASLSSLA
-627 IGAGVAVAA
+627 IGAGVADAA
-636 IGAGVAVWELW
+636 ISVGVAVWELW
-647 GKEAAASVKRTS
+647 GKEASASAARTN
-659 RWGSDVGAIADQSL
+659 RWGSDVGAAADKSL

-684 GALTDMQE
+684 GALTDMQT
-692 AQQTTT
+692 ASQTTT
-698 KQMRSNF
+698 KQMRRNF
-705 NSEFVQM
+705 NSEFAQM
-712 EKDAK
+712 ERDAK
-717 RHLTNITQY
+717 KHLQGVEQA
-726 EKESSPEVAAA
+726 EKGMSTEVAAA
-737 IDKVAQSERKKF
+737 VERQANKERKQYVNT
-749 SKALADANDAQT
+749 LADAQDART

-785 LQNSQQ
+785 LANSQQ
-791 QMMNDEMKIWELT
+791 LMNDELKIWNIT
-804 GDKRK
+804 GEKRK
-809 KVLATLNQDVS
+809 KALAVLNQDIT
-820 KMNHR
+820 KMNR
-825 QRSTELKDL
+825 QQRNTTLADL
-834 RTQTNNM
+834 RSETATMDN
-841 IGEYAKQA
+841 EYNKQA
-849 QSLESNHKKGILSDD
+849 NNLKKQLNKGTINQSE
-864 AYRAGVHANEKA
+864 YRAGMKANEKA
-876 LDEYTKKASAQ
+876 LSDYVTKASAQ
-887 YIRIAK
+887 YIKMAK
-893 ANGWSTNKIK
+893 ANGQSTDQIK
-903 RNMQRMGLSYSTG
+903 RDMQQAGLSYADG
-916 VAEIKRQST
+916 IKEIKRQST
-925 EAERNLKSLAVSTE
+925 EAERSLKSLAVSTE

-962 KVRTNAQEEVNKAVN
+962 KVRTNAQEEVNKAV
-977 SEKSWNK
+977 KSKNQWNEM
-984 IKLLNHKGKMS
+984 KLLNKQGKMS
-995 TNAAEMV
+995 TNAAKMV

-1008 NGKWDSMSWNEKKAW
+1008 NGQWNSMSWKEQSAW
-1023 LHDKFHRTVVK
+1023 LHDKFSQTIVK

-1040 EWNNLTLE
+1040 KWNSLTLD
-1048 QKQAV
+1048 QKQAI
-1053 VTASGKKD
+1053 VTSKGKAE
-1061 MADILIECGAWNT
+1061 MADNLVKFGVWNS
-1074 LTLKQQEAMIVDK
+1074 LSLKQQEALVHTSGTKDVMDALDK
-1087 ATIPIYEAL
+1087 MS
-1096 QKSGQWNSLTLKQQ
+1096 KWNQLTPKQQ
-1110 EAIINAKGKAELVD
+1110 E
-1124 ALVQAGIWNSLS
+1124 
-1136 FKQQEAFVENKGDKE
+1136 
-1151 VADTLQNLG
+1151 
-1160 IWNSLNPKT
+1160 
-1169 QQAIVNAKGGA
+1169 AIVNAKGGA
-1180 ELGDVL
+1180 ELGQL
-1186 SKYKLWKGMPESVLK
+1186 LTKYGAWQGMPASVLK
-1201 TVVGEDK
+1201 TVVAQDQ
-1208 ASGNIKAANKAIK
+1208 ASGNIQAANSAIQAWEK
-1221 DWQNANPGQPKVA
+1221 ANPGMKYANAQ
-1234 LALDNA
+1234 DNA
-1240 SGPLT
+1240 SGPLGNAL
-1245 TSKNSVFGF
+1245 SKVWSWNGTGVNSKTAQGNDAASDPFGTAVGGVKRWNGTG
-1254 ANAFPGSPK
+1254 ANSKTATARDA
-1263 VASGVDN
+1263 ASS
-1270 ASGSMN
+1270 A
-1276 TAKGSVFGFK
+1276 
-1286 GATTGPAKKAIAEDR
+1286 
-1301 ASGQI
+1301 I
-1306 QSAINKIKEWNVT
+1306 QSAISKIKEWNVT
-1319 NPIVHT
+1319 NPVVHT

-1332 VTKGKKHASGT
+1332 VTKGKKHANGT

-1389 VLRASETAKLFNGL
+1389 VLRASETARMFNGL

-1426 SVGNSGSVITTDQ
+1426 SVGNSGSAITTDQ

-1468 KAGAFDKT
+1468 RAGAFDKT

>member
-69 QAQMVNAQK
+69 QAQMANAQK
-78 VMNDTSVSQSRRIN
+78 VMNDTSVSQTRRIN

-111 TVLGKEI
+111 TALGKEI

-198 SYNAMLKDSR
+198 SYNTMLKDSR

-374 INLTTKDFLTKSGK
+374 INLTTKDFLNKSGK

-431 ENAKRLGELNSE
+431 ENARRLGELNSE

-460 LTSAKSQIAVAK
+460 LTSAKSQIAIAK

-495 DVGKAAQAFGRLDP
+495 GVGKAAQAFGRLDP

-533 KIVGSGGN
+533 KIVGFGGN

-556 TSAAKLGGSAWQI
+556 TSAAKLGGSSWQI
-569 IRSGFSKSA
+569 LRSSFSKSA

-592 SAATSAASGMTALG
+592 SAATSAASGMTTLG
-606 AGAETAGA
+606 AGAEAAGA

-620 VSLGSLA
+620 ASLSSLA

-636 IGAGVAVWELW
+636 ISVGVAVWELW
-647 GKEAAASVKRTS
+647 GKEASASAARTN
-659 RWGSDVGAIADQSL
+659 RWGSDVGAAADKSL

-684 GALTDMQE
+684 GALTDMQT
-692 AQQTTT
+692 ASQTTT

-705 NSEFVQM
+705 NSEFAQM
-712 EKDAK
+712 ERDAK
-717 RHLTNITQY
+717 KHLQGVEQA
-726 EKESSPEVAAA
+726 EKGMSTEVAAA
-737 IDKVAQSERKKF
+737 VERQANKERKQYVNT
-749 SKALADANDAQT
+749 LADAQDART

-785 LQNSQQ
+785 LANSQQ
-791 QMMNDEMKIWELT
+791 QLMNDELKIWNIT
-804 GDKRK
+804 GEKRK
-809 KVLATLNQDVS
+809 KALAVLNQDIT
-820 KMNHR
+820 KMNR
-825 QRSTELKDL
+825 QQRNTTLADL
-834 RTQTNNM
+834 RSETATMDN
-841 IGEYAKQA
+841 EYNKQA
-849 QSLESNHKKGILSDD
+849 NNLKKQLNKGTINQSE
-864 AYRAGVHANEKA
+864 YRAGMKANEKA
-876 LDEYTKKASAQ
+876 LSDYVTKASAQ
-887 YIRIAK
+887 YIKMAK
-893 ANGWSTNKIK
+893 ANGQSTDQIK
-903 RNMQRMGLSYSTG
+903 RDMQQAGLSYADG
-916 VAEIKRQST
+916 IKEIKRQST
-925 EAERNLKSLAVSTE
+925 EAERSLKSLAVSTE

-962 KVRTNAQEEVNKAVN
+962 KVRTNAQEEVNKAV
-977 SEKSWNK
+977 KSKNQWNEM
-984 IKLLNHKGKMS
+984 KLLNKQGKMS
-995 TNAAEMV
+995 TNAAKMV

-1008 NGKWDSMSWNEKKAW
+1008 NGQWNSMSWKEQSAW
-1023 LHDKFHRTVVK
+1023 LHDKFSQTIVK

-1040 EWNNLTLE
+1040 KWNSLTLD
-1048 QKQAV
+1048 QKQAI
-1053 VTASGKKD
+1053 VTSKGKAE
-1061 MADILIECGAWNT
+1061 MADNLVKFGVWNS
-1074 LTLKQQEAMIVDK
+1074 LSLKQQEALVHTSGTKDVMDALDK
-1087 ATIPIYEAL
+1087 MS
-1096 QKSGQWNSLTLKQQ
+1096 KWNQLTPKQQ
-1110 EAIINAKGKAELVD
+1110 E
-1124 ALVQAGIWNSLS
+1124 
-1136 FKQQEAFVENKGDKE
+1136 
-1151 VADTLQNLG
+1151 
-1160 IWNSLNPKT
+1160 
-1169 QQAIVNAKGGA
+1169 AIVNAKGGA
-1180 ELGDVL
+1180 ELGQL
-1186 SKYKLWKGMPESVLK
+1186 LTKYGAWQGMPASVLK
-1201 TVVGEDK
+1201 TVVAQDQ
-1208 ASGNIKAANKAIK
+1208 ASGNIQAANSAIQAWEK
-1221 DWQNANPGQPKVA
+1221 ANPGMKYANAQ
-1234 LALDNA
+1234 DNA
-1240 SGPLT
+1240 SGPLGNAL
-1245 TSKNSVFGF
+1245 SKVWSWNGTGVNSKTAQGNDAASDPFGTAVGGVKRWNGTG
-1254 ANAFPGSPK
+1254 ANSKTATARDA
-1263 VASGVDN
+1263 ASS
-1270 ASGSMN
+1270 A
-1276 TAKGSVFGFK
+1276 
-1286 GATTGPAKKAIAEDR
+1286 
-1301 ASGQI
+1301 I
-1306 QSAINKIKEWNVT
+1306 QSAISKIKEWNVT
-1319 NPIVHT
+1319 NPVVHT

-1332 VTKGKKHASGT
+1332 VTKGKKHANGT

-1389 VLRASETAKLFNGL
+1389 VLRASETARMFNGL

-1426 SVGNSGSVITTDQ
+1426 SVGNSGSAITTDQ

>member
-10 ATVSLDINPFKATN
+10 ATVSLDINPFKASN

-101 AEVEKLRARM
+101 AEVEKLRFRM
-111 TVLGKEI
+111 TALGKEI
-118 TLQSSQWTKVSNSAN
+118 TLQSSQWTKVSNNAN

-284 AVMQARSKKTLNE
+284 AVMQARSKKALNE

-388 VKSMSAIFKTLN
+388 VKSMSAIFETLN

-410 KQDIFHAL
+410 KQDVFHAL

-460 LTSAKSQIAVAK
+460 LTSAKSQIAIAK

-495 DVGKAAQAFGRLDP
+495 GVGKAAQAFGRLDP
-509 SVQKAV
+509 SVQKAI

-520 FTAAAGPLMSILG
+520 FTAAAGPLMIILG
-533 KIVGSGGN
+533 KIVGFGGN

-569 IRSGFSKSA
+569 LRSGFSKSA

-592 SAATSAASGMTALG
+592 SAATSAASGMATLG

-620 VSLGSLA
+620 ASLSSLA

-636 IGAGVAVWELW
+636 IGVGVAVWELW
-647 GKEAAASVKRTS
+647 GKEASASAERTN
-659 RWGSDVGAIADQSL
+659 RWGSDVGAAADKSL

-684 GALTDMQE
+684 GALTDMQT
-692 AQQTTT
+692 ASQTTT

-705 NSEFVQM
+705 NSEFAQM
-712 EKDAK
+712 ERDAK
-717 RHLTNITQY
+717 KHLQGVEQA
-726 EKESSPEVAAA
+726 EKGMSTEVAAA
-737 IDKVAQSERKKF
+737 VERQANKERKQYVNT
-749 SKALADANDAQT
+749 LADAQDART

-785 LQNSQQ
+785 LANSQQ
-791 QMMNDEMKIWELT
+791 KLMNDELKIWNIT
-804 GDKRK
+804 GEKRK
-809 KVLATLNQDVS
+809 KALAVLNQDIT
-820 KMNHR
+820 KMNR
-825 QRSTELKDL
+825 QQRNTTLADL
-834 RTQTNNM
+834 RSETATMDN
-841 IGEYAKQA
+841 EYNKQA
-849 QSLESNHKKGILSDD
+849 NNLKKQLNKGTINQSE
-864 AYRAGVHANEKA
+864 YRAGMKANEKA
-876 LDEYTKKASAQ
+876 LSDYVTKASAQ
-887 YIRIAK
+887 YIKMAK
-893 ANGWSTNKIK
+893 ANGQSTDQIK
-903 RNMQRMGLSYSTG
+903 RDMQQAGLSYADG
-916 VAEIKRQST
+916 IKEIKRQST
-925 EAERNLKSLAVSTE
+925 EAERSLKSLAVSTE

-962 KVRTNAQEEVNKAVN
+962 KVRTNAQEEVNKAV
-977 SEKSWNK
+977 KSKNQWNEM
-984 IKLLNHKGKMS
+984 KLLNKQGKMS
-995 TNAAEMV
+995 TNAAQMV

-1008 NGKWDSMSWNEKKAW
+1008 NGQWDSMSWKEQSAW
-1023 LHDKFHRTVVK
+1023 LHDKFSQTIVK

-1040 EWNNLTLE
+1040 KWNSLTLD
-1048 QKQAV
+1048 QKQAI
-1053 VTASGKKD
+1053 VTSKGKAE
-1061 MADILIECGAWNT
+1061 MADNLVKFGVWNS
-1074 LTLKQQEAMIVDK
+1074 LSLKQQEALVHTSGTKDVMDALDK
-1087 ATIPIYEAL
+1087 MG
-1096 QKSGQWNSLTLKQQ
+1096 KWNQLTPKQQ
-1110 EAIINAKGKAELVD
+1110 E
-1124 ALVQAGIWNSLS
+1124 
-1136 FKQQEAFVENKGDKE
+1136 
-1151 VADTLQNLG
+1151 
-1160 IWNSLNPKT
+1160 
-1169 QQAIVNAKGGA
+1169 AIVNAKGGA
-1180 ELGDVL
+1180 ELGQL
-1186 SKYKLWKGMPESVLK
+1186 LTKYGAWQGMPASVLK
-1201 TVVGEDK
+1201 TVVAQDQ
-1208 ASGNIKAANKAIK
+1208 ASGNIQAANSAIQAWEK
-1221 DWQNANPGQPKVA
+1221 ANPGMKYANAQ
-1234 LALDNA
+1234 DNA
-1240 SGPLT
+1240 SGPFGNALSKVWNWNG
-1245 TSKNSVFGF
+1245 TSVNSKTAQGND
-1254 ANAFPGSPK
+1254 A
-1263 VASGVDN
+1263 ASGPFGTAVGGVNRWNGTGANPKTATARDA
-1270 ASGSMN
+1270 ASS
-1276 TAKGSVFGFK
+1276 A
-1286 GATTGPAKKAIAEDR
+1286 
-1301 ASGQI
+1301 I
-1306 QSAINKIKEWNVT
+1306 QSAISKIKEWNVT
-1319 NPIVHT
+1319 NPVVHT

-1332 VTKGKKHASGT
+1332 VTKGKKHANGT

-1389 VLRASETAKLFNGL
+1389 VLRASETARMFNGL

-1426 SVGNSGSVITTDQ
+1426 SVGNSGSAITTDQ

>member
-10 ATVSLDINPFKATN
+10 ATVSLDINPFKASN

-101 AEVEKLRARM
+101 AEVEKLRFRM
-111 TVLGKEI
+111 TALGKEI
-118 TLQSSQWTKVSNSAN
+118 TLQSSQWTKVSNNAN

-284 AVMQARSKKTLNE
+284 AVMQARSKKALNE

-388 VKSMSAIFKTLN
+388 VKSMSAIFETLN

-460 LTSAKSQIAVAK
+460 LTSAKSQIAIAK

-495 DVGKAAQAFGRLDP
+495 GVGKAAQAFGRLDP
-509 SVQKAV
+509 SVQKAI

-520 FTAAAGPLMSILG
+520 FTAAAGPLMIILG
-533 KIVGSGGN
+533 KIVGFGGN

-569 IRSGFSKSA
+569 LRSGFSKSA

-592 SAATSAASGMTALG
+592 SAATSAASGMATLG

-620 VSLGSLA
+620 ASLSSLA

-636 IGAGVAVWELW
+636 IGVGVAVWELW
-647 GKEAAASVKRTS
+647 GKEASASAERTN
-659 RWGSDVGAIADQSL
+659 RWGSDVGAAADKSL

-684 GALTDMQE
+684 GALTDMQT
-692 AQQTTT
+692 ASQTTT

-705 NSEFVQM
+705 NSEFAQM
-712 EKDAK
+712 ERDAK
-717 RHLTNITQY
+717 KHLQGVEQA
-726 EKESSPEVAAA
+726 EKGMSTEVAAA
-737 IDKVAQSERKKF
+737 VERQANKERKQYVNT
-749 SKALADANDAQT
+749 LADAQDART

-785 LQNSQQ
+785 LANSQQ
-791 QMMNDEMKIWELT
+791 QLMNDELKIWNIT
-804 GDKRK
+804 GEKRK
-809 KVLATLNQDVS
+809 KALAVLNQDIT
-820 KMNHR
+820 KMNR
-825 QRSTELKDL
+825 QQRNTTLADL
-834 RTQTNNM
+834 RSETATMDN
-841 IGEYAKQA
+841 EYNKQA
-849 QSLESNHKKGILSDD
+849 NNLKKQLNKGTINQSE
-864 AYRAGVHANEKA
+864 YRAGMKANEKA
-876 LDEYTKKASAQ
+876 LSDYVTKASAQ
-887 YIRIAK
+887 YIKMAK
-893 ANGWSTNKIK
+893 ANGQSTDQIK
-903 RNMQRMGLSYSTG
+903 RDMQQAGLSYADG
-916 VAEIKRQST
+916 IEEIKRQST
-925 EAERNLKSLAVSTE
+925 EAERSLKSLAVSTE

-962 KVRTNAQEEVNKAVN
+962 KVRTNAQEEVNKAV
-977 SEKSWNK
+977 KSKNQWNEM
-984 IKLLNHKGKMS
+984 KLLNKQGKMS
-995 TNAAEMV
+995 TNAAQMV

-1008 NGKWDSMSWNEKKAW
+1008 NGQWDSMSWKEQSAW
-1023 LHDKFHRTVVK
+1023 LHDKFSQTIVK

-1040 EWNNLTLE
+1040 KWNSLTLD
-1048 QKQAV
+1048 QKQAI
-1053 VTASGKKD
+1053 VTSKGKAE
-1061 MADILIECGAWNT
+1061 MADNLVKFGVWNS
-1074 LTLKQQEAMIVDK
+1074 LSLKQQEALVHTSGTKDVMDALDK
-1087 ATIPIYEAL
+1087 MG
-1096 QKSGQWNSLTLKQQ
+1096 KWNQLTPKQQ
-1110 EAIINAKGKAELVD
+1110 E
-1124 ALVQAGIWNSLS
+1124 
-1136 FKQQEAFVENKGDKE
+1136 
-1151 VADTLQNLG
+1151 
-1160 IWNSLNPKT
+1160 
-1169 QQAIVNAKGGA
+1169 AIVNAKGGA
-1180 ELGDVL
+1180 ELGQL
-1186 SKYKLWKGMPESVLK
+1186 LTKYGAWQGMPASVLK
-1201 TVVGEDK
+1201 TVVAQDQ
-1208 ASGNIKAANKAIK
+1208 ASGNIQAANSAIQAWEK
-1221 DWQNANPGQPKVA
+1221 ANPGMKYANAQ
-1234 LALDNA
+1234 DNA
-1240 SGPLT
+1240 SGPFGNALSKVWNWNG
-1245 TSKNSVFGF
+1245 TSVNSKTAQGND
-1254 ANAFPGSPK
+1254 A
-1263 VASGVDN
+1263 ASGPFGTAVGGVNRWNGTGANPKTATARDA
-1270 ASGSMN
+1270 ASS
-1276 TAKGSVFGFK
+1276 A
-1286 GATTGPAKKAIAEDR
+1286 
-1301 ASGQI
+1301 I
-1306 QSAINKIKEWNVT
+1306 QSAISKIKEWNVT
-1319 NPIVHT
+1319 NPVVHT

-1332 VTKGKKHASGT
+1332 VTKGKKHANGT

-1389 VLRASETAKLFNGL
+1389 VLRASETARMFNGL

-1419 LRAQPVT
+1419 LRAQPVI
-1426 SVGNSGSVITTDQ
+1426 SVGNSGSAITTDQ

>member
-10 ATVSLDINPFKATN
+10 ATVSLDINPFKASN

-101 AEVEKLRARM
+101 AEVEKLRFRM
-111 TVLGKEI
+111 TALGKEI
-118 TLQSSQWTKVSNSAN
+118 TLQSSQWTKVSNNAN

-297 LAYAADATST
+297 LSYAADATST

-362 TPTANGQKALSK
+362 TPTANGQKALSR

-460 LTSAKSQIAVAK
+460 LTSAKSQIAIAK

-509 SVQKAV
+509 SVQKVV

-533 KIVGSGGN
+533 KIVGFGGN

-569 IRSGFSKSA
+569 LRSGFSKSA

-592 SAATSAASGMTALG
+592 SAATSAASGMTTLG

-620 VSLGSLA
+620 ASLSSLA

-636 IGAGVAVWELW
+636 IGVGVAVWELW
-647 GKEAAASVKRTS
+647 GKEASASAERTN
-659 RWGSDVGAIADQSL
+659 RWGSDVGAAADKSL

-684 GALTDMQE
+684 GALTDMQT
-692 AQQTTT
+692 ASQTTT

-705 NSEFVQM
+705 NSEFAQM
-712 EKDAK
+712 ERDAK
-717 RHLTNITQY
+717 KHLQGVEQA
-726 EKESSPEVAAA
+726 EKGMSTEVAAA
-737 IDKVAQSERKKF
+737 VERQANKERKQYVNT
-749 SKALADANDAQT
+749 LADAQDART

-785 LQNSQQ
+785 LANSQQ
-791 QMMNDEMKIWELT
+791 KLMNDELKIWNIT
-804 GDKRK
+804 GEKRK
-809 KVLATLNQDVS
+809 KALAVLNQDIT
-820 KMNHR
+820 KMNR
-825 QRSTELKDL
+825 QQRNTTLADL
-834 RTQTNNM
+834 RSETATMDN
-841 IGEYAKQA
+841 EYNKQA
-849 QSLESNHKKGILSDD
+849 NNLKKQLNKGTINQSE
-864 AYRAGVHANEKA
+864 YRAGMKANEKA
-876 LDEYTKKASAQ
+876 LSDYVTKASAQ
-887 YIRIAK
+887 YIKMAK
-893 ANGWSTNKIK
+893 ANGQSTDQIK
-903 RNMQRMGLSYSTG
+903 RDMQQAGLSYADG
-916 VAEIKRQST
+916 IKEIKRQST
-925 EAERNLKSLAVSTE
+925 EAERSLKSLVVSTE

-962 KVRTNAQEEVNKAVN
+962 KVRTNAQEEVNKAV
-977 SEKSWNK
+977 KSKNQWNEM
-984 IKLLNHKGKMS
+984 KLLNKQGKMS
-995 TNAAEMV
+995 TNAAQMV

-1008 NGKWDSMSWNEKKAW
+1008 NGQWDSMSWKEQSAW
-1023 LHDKFHRTVVK
+1023 LHDKFSQTIVK

-1040 EWNNLTLE
+1040 KWNSLTLD
-1048 QKQAV
+1048 QKQAI
-1053 VTASGKKD
+1053 VTSKGKAE
-1061 MADILIECGAWNT
+1061 MADNLVKFGVWNS
-1074 LTLKQQEAMIVDK
+1074 LSLKQQEALVHTSGTKDVMDALDK
-1087 ATIPIYEAL
+1087 MG
-1096 QKSGQWNSLTLKQQ
+1096 KWNQLTPKQQ
-1110 EAIINAKGKAELVD
+1110 E
-1124 ALVQAGIWNSLS
+1124 
-1136 FKQQEAFVENKGDKE
+1136 
-1151 VADTLQNLG
+1151 
-1160 IWNSLNPKT
+1160 
-1169 QQAIVNAKGGA
+1169 AIVNAKGGA
-1180 ELGDVL
+1180 ELGQL
-1186 SKYKLWKGMPESVLK
+1186 LTKYGAWQGMPASVLK
-1201 TVVGEDK
+1201 TVVAQDQ
-1208 ASGNIKAANKAIK
+1208 ASGNIQAANSAIQAWEK
-1221 DWQNANPGQPKVA
+1221 ANPGMKYANAQ
-1234 LALDNA
+1234 DNA
-1240 SGPLT
+1240 SGPFGNALSKVWNWNG
-1245 TSKNSVFGF
+1245 TSVNSKTAQGND
-1254 ANAFPGSPK
+1254 A
-1263 VASGVDN
+1263 ASGPFGTAVGGVNRWNGTGANPKTATARDA
-1270 ASGSMN
+1270 ASS
-1276 TAKGSVFGFK
+1276 A
-1286 GATTGPAKKAIAEDR
+1286 
-1301 ASGQI
+1301 I
-1306 QSAINKIKEWNVT
+1306 QSAISKIKEWNVT
-1319 NPIVHT
+1319 NPVVHT

-1332 VTKGKKHASGT
+1332 VTKGKKHANGT

-1389 VLRASETAKLFNGL
+1389 VLRASETARMFNGL

-1426 SVGNSGSVITTDQ
+1426 SVGNSGSAITTDQ

>member
-69 QAQMVNAQK
+69 QAQMANAQK

-111 TVLGKEI
+111 TALGKEI

-198 SYNAMLKDSR
+198 SYNTMLKDSR

-374 INLTTKDFLTKSGK
+374 INLTTKDFLTNSGK

-431 ENAKRLGELNSE
+431 ENARRLGELNSE

-460 LTSAKSQIAVAK
+460 LTSAKSQIAIAK

-495 DVGKAAQAFGRLDP
+495 GVGKAAQAFGRLDP

-520 FTAAAGPLMSILG
+520 FTAAAGPLMIILG
-533 KIVGSGGN
+533 KIVGFGGN

-569 IRSGFSKSA
+569 LRSGFSKSA

-592 SAATSAASGMTALG
+592 SAATSAASGMTTLG
-606 AGAETAGA
+606 AGAEAAGA

-620 VSLGSLA
+620 ASLSSLA

-636 IGAGVAVWELW
+636 ISVGVAVWELW
-647 GKEAAASVKRTS
+647 GKEASASAARTN
-659 RWGSDVGAIADQSL
+659 RWGSDVGAAADKSL

-684 GALTDMQE
+684 GALTDMQT
-692 AQQTTT
+692 ASQTTT

-705 NSEFVQM
+705 NSEFAQM
-712 EKDAK
+712 ERDAK
-717 RHLTNITQY
+717 KHLQGVEQA
-726 EKESSPEVAAA
+726 EKGMSTEVAAA
-737 IDKVAQSERKKF
+737 VERQANKERKQYVNT
-749 SKALADANDAQT
+749 LADAQDART

-785 LQNSQQ
+785 LANSQQ
-791 QMMNDEMKIWELT
+791 QLMNDELKIWNIT
-804 GDKRK
+804 GEKRK
-809 KVLATLNQDVS
+809 KALAVLNQDIT
-820 KMNHR
+820 KMNR
-825 QRSTELKDL
+825 QQRNTTLADL
-834 RTQTNNM
+834 RSETATMDN
-841 IGEYAKQA
+841 EYNKQA
-849 QSLESNHKKGILSDD
+849 NNLKKQLNKGTINQSE
-864 AYRAGVHANEKA
+864 YRAGMKANEKA
-876 LDEYTKKASAQ
+876 LSDYVTKASAQ
-887 YIRIAK
+887 YIKMAK
-893 ANGWSTNKIK
+893 ANGQSTDQIK
-903 RNMQRMGLSYSTG
+903 RDMQQAGLSYADG
-916 VAEIKRQST
+916 IKEIKRQST
-925 EAERNLKSLAVSTE
+925 EAERSLKSLAVSTE

-962 KVRTNAQEEVNKAVN
+962 KVRTNAQEEVNKAV
-977 SEKSWNK
+977 KSKNQWNEM
-984 IKLLNHKGKMS
+984 KLLNKQGKMS
-995 TNAAEMV
+995 TNAAQMV

-1008 NGKWDSMSWNEKKAW
+1008 NGQWDSMSWKEQSAW
-1023 LHDKFHRTVVK
+1023 LHDKFSQTIVK

-1040 EWNNLTLE
+1040 KWNSLTLD
-1048 QKQAV
+1048 QKQAI
-1053 VTASGKKD
+1053 VTSKGKAE
-1061 MADILIECGAWNT
+1061 MADNLVKFGVWNS
-1074 LTLKQQEAMIVDK
+1074 LSLKQQEALVHTSGTKDVMDALDK
-1087 ATIPIYEAL
+1087 MG
-1096 QKSGQWNSLTLKQQ
+1096 KWNQLTPKQQ
-1110 EAIINAKGKAELVD
+1110 E
-1124 ALVQAGIWNSLS
+1124 
-1136 FKQQEAFVENKGDKE
+1136 
-1151 VADTLQNLG
+1151 
-1160 IWNSLNPKT
+1160 
-1169 QQAIVNAKGGA
+1169 AIVNAKGGA
-1180 ELGDVL
+1180 ELGQL
-1186 SKYKLWKGMPESVLK
+1186 LTKYGAWQGMPASVLK
-1201 TVVGEDK
+1201 TVVAQDQ
-1208 ASGNIKAANKAIK
+1208 ASGNIQAANSAIQAWEK
-1221 DWQNANPGQPKVA
+1221 ANPGMKYANAQ
-1234 LALDNA
+1234 DNA
-1240 SGPLT
+1240 SGPFGNALSKVWNWNG
-1245 TSKNSVFGF
+1245 TSVNSKTAQGND
-1254 ANAFPGSPK
+1254 A
-1263 VASGVDN
+1263 ASGPFGTAVGGVNRWNGTGANPKTATARDA
-1270 ASGSMN
+1270 ASS
-1276 TAKGSVFGFK
+1276 A
-1286 GATTGPAKKAIAEDR
+1286 
-1301 ASGQI
+1301 I
-1306 QSAINKIKEWNVT
+1306 QSAISKIKEWNVT
-1319 NPIVHT
+1319 NPVVHT

-1332 VTKGKKHASGT
+1332 VTKGKKHANGT

-1389 VLRASETAKLFNGL
+1389 VLRASETARMFNGL

-1426 SVGNSGSVITTDQ
+1426 SVGNSGSAITTDQ

>member
-10 ATVSLDINPFKATN
+10 ATVSLDINPFKASN

-41 DAAIKGSEKSLNGMN
+41 DAAINGSKKSLAGMS

-62 GQQLRNY
+62 SQQMRNY
-69 QAQMVNAQK
+69 QAQMANAQK
-78 VMNDTSVSQSRRIN
+78 TINNTTVSQSRRIN
-92 ASNQYNKAS
+92 ATNQYNKAS

-111 TVLGKEI
+111 TALGKEI

-198 SYNAMLKDSR
+198 SYNTMLKDSR

-297 LAYAADATST
+297 LSYAADATST

-362 TPTANGQKALSK
+362 TPTANGQKALSR

-460 LTSAKSQIAVAK
+460 LTSAKSQIAIAK

-495 DVGKAAQAFGRLDP
+495 GVGKAAQAFGRLDP

-533 KIVGSGGN
+533 KIVGFGGN

-569 IRSGFSKSA
+569 LRSGFSKSA
-578 YEAANFGSKAAVAG
+578 YEAANFGSKVTVAG
-592 SAATSAASGMTALG
+592 SAATSAASGMTTLG
-606 AGAETAGA
+606 AGAEAAGA

-620 VSLGSLA
+620 ASLSSLA

-636 IGAGVAVWELW
+636 IGVGVAVWELW
-647 GKEAAASVKRTS
+647 GKEASASAARTN
-659 RWGSDVGAIADQSL
+659 RWGSDVGAAADKSL

-684 GALTDMQE
+684 GALTDMQT
-692 AQQTTT
+692 ASQTTT

-705 NSEFVQM
+705 NSEFAQM
-712 EKDAK
+712 ERDAK
-717 RHLTNITQY
+717 KHLQGVEQA
-726 EKESSPEVAAA
+726 EKGMSTEVAAA
-737 IDKVAQSERKKF
+737 VERQANKERKQYVNT
-749 SKALADANDAQT
+749 LADAQDART

-785 LQNSQQ
+785 LANSQQ
-791 QMMNDEMKIWELT
+791 QLMNDELKIWNIT
-804 GDKRK
+804 GEKRK
-809 KVLATLNQDVS
+809 KALAVLNQDIT
-820 KMNHR
+820 KMNR
-825 QRSTELKDL
+825 QQRNTTLADL
-834 RTQTNNM
+834 RSETATMDN
-841 IGEYAKQA
+841 EYNKQA
-849 QSLESNHKKGILSDD
+849 NNLKKQLNKGTINQSE
-864 AYRAGVHANEKA
+864 YRAGMKANEKA
-876 LDEYTKKASAQ
+876 LSDYVTKASAQ
-887 YIRIAK
+887 YIKMAK
-893 ANGWSTNKIK
+893 ANGQSTDQIK
-903 RNMQRMGLSYSTG
+903 RDMQQAGLSYADG
-916 VAEIKRQST
+916 IKEIKRQST
-925 EAERNLKSLAVSTE
+925 EAERSLKSLAVSTE

-962 KVRTNAQEEVNKAVN
+962 KVRTNAQEEVNKAV
-977 SEKSWNK
+977 KSKNQWNEM
-984 IKLLNHKGKMS
+984 KLLNKQGKMS
-995 TNAAEMV
+995 TNAAQMV

-1008 NGKWDSMSWNEKKAW
+1008 NGQWDSMSWKEQSAW
-1023 LHDKFHRTVVK
+1023 LHDKFSQTIVK

-1040 EWNNLTLE
+1040 KWNSLTLD
-1048 QKQAV
+1048 QKQAI
-1053 VTASGKKD
+1053 VTSKGKAE
-1061 MADILIECGAWNT
+1061 MADNLVKFGVWNS
-1074 LTLKQQEAMIVDK
+1074 LSLKQQEALVHTSGTKDVMDALDK
-1087 ATIPIYEAL
+1087 MG
-1096 QKSGQWNSLTLKQQ
+1096 KWNQLTPKQQ
-1110 EAIINAKGKAELVD
+1110 E
-1124 ALVQAGIWNSLS
+1124 
-1136 FKQQEAFVENKGDKE
+1136 
-1151 VADTLQNLG
+1151 
-1160 IWNSLNPKT
+1160 
-1169 QQAIVNAKGGA
+1169 AIVNAKGGA
-1180 ELGDVL
+1180 ELGQL
-1186 SKYKLWKGMPESVLK
+1186 LTKYGAWQGMPASVLK
-1201 TVVGEDK
+1201 TVVAQDQ
-1208 ASGNIKAANKAIK
+1208 ASGNIQAANSAIQAWEK
-1221 DWQNANPGQPKVA
+1221 ANPGMKYANAQ
-1234 LALDNA
+1234 DNA
-1240 SGPLT
+1240 SGPLKNAT
-1245 TSKNSVFGF
+1245 ASVWNWNGTGANSKTAQGNDAASAPFGTAVGGVNHWNRTGANS
-1254 ANAFPGSPK
+1254 K
-1263 VASGVDN
+1263 TASARDA
-1270 ASGSMN
+1270 ASS
-1276 TAKGSVFGFK
+1276 A
-1286 GATTGPAKKAIAEDR
+1286 
-1301 ASGQI
+1301 I

-1319 NPIVHT
+1319 NPVVHT

-1332 VTKGKKHASGT
+1332 VTKGKKHANGT

-1389 VLRASETAKLFNGL
+1389 VLRASETARMFNGL

>member
-10 ATVSLDINPFKATN
+10 ATVSLDINPFKASN

-41 DAAIKGSEKSLNGMN
+41 DAAINGSKKSLAGMS

-62 GQQLRNY
+62 SQQMRNY
-69 QAQMVNAQK
+69 QAQMANAQK
-78 VMNDTSVSQSRRIN
+78 TINNTTVSQSRRIN
-92 ASNQYNKAS
+92 ATNQYNKAS

-111 TVLGKEI
+111 TALGKEI

-159 PIVAGLAYAGKQ
+159 PIMAGLAYAGKQ

-460 LTSAKSQIAVAK
+460 LTSAKSQIAIAK

-533 KIVGSGGN
+533 KMVGFGGN

-569 IRSGFSKSA
+569 LRSGFSKSA

-592 SAATSAASGMTALG
+592 SAATSAASGMTTLG
-606 AGAETAGA
+606 AGAEAAGA

-620 VSLGSLA
+620 ASLSSLA

-636 IGAGVAVWELW
+636 IGVGVAVWELW
-647 GKEAAASVKRTS
+647 GKEASASAARTN
-659 RWGSDVGAIADQSL
+659 RWGSDVGAAADKSL

-684 GALTDMQE
+684 GALTDMQT
-692 AQQTTT
+692 ASQTTT

-705 NSEFVQM
+705 NSEFAQM
-712 EKDAK
+712 ERDTKK
-717 RHLTNITQY
+717 HLQGVEQA
-726 EKESSPEVAAA
+726 EKGMSTEVAAA
-737 IDKVAQSERKKF
+737 VERQANKERKQYVNT
-749 SKALADANDAQT
+749 LADAQDART

-785 LQNSQQ
+785 LANSQQ
-791 QMMNDEMKIWELT
+791 QLMNDELKIWNIT
-804 GDKRK
+804 GEKRK
-809 KVLATLNQDVS
+809 KALAVLNQDIT
-820 KMNHR
+820 KMNR
-825 QRSTELKDL
+825 QQRNTTLADL
-834 RTQTNNM
+834 RSETATMDN
-841 IGEYAKQA
+841 EYNKQA
-849 QSLESNHKKGILSDD
+849 NNLRKQLRKGTINQSE
-864 AYRAGVHANEKA
+864 YRAGMKANEKA
-876 LDEYTKKASAQ
+876 LSDYVTKASAQ
-887 YIRIAK
+887 YIKMAK
-893 ANGWSTNKIK
+893 ANGQSTDQIK
-903 RNMQRMGLSYSTG
+903 RDMQQAGLSYADG
-916 VAEIKRQST
+916 IKEIKRQST

-939 GLKGKTKKAA
+939 DLKGKTKKAA

-962 KVRTNAQEEVNKAVN
+962 KVRTNAQEEVNKAV
-977 SEKSWNK
+977 KSKNQWNEM
-984 IKLLNHKGKMS
+984 KLLNKQGKMS
-995 TNAAEMV
+995 TNAAKMV

-1008 NGKWDSMSWNEKKAW
+1008 NGQWNSMSWKEQSAW
-1023 LHDKFHRTVVK
+1023 LHDKFSQTIVK

-1040 EWNNLTLE
+1040 KWNSLTLD
-1048 QKQAV
+1048 QKQAI
-1053 VTASGKKD
+1053 VTSKGKAE
-1061 MADILIECGAWNT
+1061 MADNLVKFGVWNS
-1074 LTLKQQEAMIVDK
+1074 LSLKQQEALVHTSGTKDVMDALDK
-1087 ATIPIYEAL
+1087 MG
-1096 QKSGQWNSLTLKQQ
+1096 KWNQLTPKQQ
-1110 EAIINAKGKAELVD
+1110 E
-1124 ALVQAGIWNSLS
+1124 
-1136 FKQQEAFVENKGDKE
+1136 
-1151 VADTLQNLG
+1151 
-1160 IWNSLNPKT
+1160 
-1169 QQAIVNAKGGA
+1169 AIVNAKGGA
-1180 ELGDVL
+1180 ELGQL
-1186 SKYKLWKGMPESVLK
+1186 LTKYGAWQGMPASVLK
-1201 TVVGEDK
+1201 TVVAQDQ
-1208 ASGNIKAANKAIK
+1208 ASGNIQAANSAIQAWEK
-1221 DWQNANPGQPKVA
+1221 ANPGMKYANAQ
-1234 LALDNA
+1234 DNA
-1240 SGPLT
+1240 SGPFGNALSKVWNWNG
-1245 TSKNSVFGF
+1245 TSVNSKTAQGND
-1254 ANAFPGSPK
+1254 A
-1263 VASGVDN
+1263 ASGPFGTAVGGVNRWNRTGANSKTATARDA
-1270 ASGSMN
+1270 ASS
-1276 TAKGSVFGFK
+1276 A
-1286 GATTGPAKKAIAEDR
+1286 
-1301 ASGQI
+1301 I

-1319 NPIVHT
+1319 NPVVHT

-1332 VTKGKKHASGT
+1332 VTKGKKHANGT
-1343 NYHTGGPMIV
+1343 KYHTGGPMIV

-1426 SVGNSGSVITTDQ
+1426 SMGNSGSAITTDQ
-1439 VNQLIIQT
+1439 VDKLIIQT
-1447 AQMVDSMGQMLGL
+1447 AQMVDSMSQMLGL

-1468 KAGAFDKT
+1468 KAGAFNKT

>member
-111 TVLGKEI
+111 TALGKEI
-118 TLQSSQWTKVSNSAN
+118 TLQSSQWTKVSNNAN

-284 AVMQARSKKTLNE
+284 AVMQARSKKALNE

-388 VKSMSAIFKTLN
+388 VKSMSAIFETLN

-460 LTSAKSQIAVAK
+460 LTSAKSQIAIAK

-495 DVGKAAQAFGRLDP
+495 GVGKAAQAFGRLDP
-509 SVQKAV
+509 SVQKAI

-520 FTAAAGPLMSILG
+520 FTAAAGPLMIILG
-533 KIVGSGGN
+533 KIVGFGGN

-569 IRSGFSKSA
+569 LRSGFSKSA

-592 SAATSAASGMTALG
+592 SAATSAASGMATLG

-620 VSLGSLA
+620 ASLSSLA

-636 IGAGVAVWELW
+636 IGVGVAVWELW
-647 GKEAAASVKRTS
+647 GKEASASAERTN
-659 RWGSDVGAIADQSL
+659 RWGSDVGAAADKSL

-684 GALTDMQE
+684 GALTDMQT
-692 AQQTTT
+692 ASQTTT

-705 NSEFVQM
+705 NSEFAQM
-712 EKDAK
+712 ERDAK
-717 RHLTNITQY
+717 KHLQGVEQA
-726 EKESSPEVAAA
+726 EKGMSTEVAAA
-737 IDKVAQSERKKF
+737 VERQANKERKQYVNT
-749 SKALADANDAQT
+749 LADAQDART

-785 LQNSQQ
+785 LANSQQ
-791 QMMNDEMKIWELT
+791 QLMNDELKIWNIT
-804 GDKRK
+804 GEKRK
-809 KVLATLNQDVS
+809 KALAVLNQDIT
-820 KMNHR
+820 KMNR
-825 QRSTELKDL
+825 QQRNTTLADL
-834 RTQTNNM
+834 RSETATMDN
-841 IGEYAKQA
+841 EYNKQA
-849 QSLESNHKKGILSDD
+849 NNLKKQLNKGTINQSE
-864 AYRAGVHANEKA
+864 YRAGMKANEKA
-876 LDEYTKKASAQ
+876 LSDYVTKASAQ
-887 YIRIAK
+887 YIKMAK
-893 ANGWSTNKIK
+893 ANGQSTDQIK
-903 RNMQRMGLSYSTG
+903 RDMQQAGLSYADG
-916 VAEIKRQST
+916 IEEIKRQST
-925 EAERNLKSLAVSTE
+925 EAERSLKSLAVSTE

-962 KVRTNAQEEVNKAVN
+962 KVRTNAQEEVNKAV
-977 SEKSWNK
+977 KSKNQWNEM
-984 IKLLNHKGKMS
+984 KLLNKQGKMS
-995 TNAAEMV
+995 TNAAQMV

-1008 NGKWDSMSWNEKKAW
+1008 NGQWDSMSWKEQSAW
-1023 LHDKFHRTVVK
+1023 LHDKFSQTIVK

-1040 EWNNLTLE
+1040 KWNSLTLD
-1048 QKQAV
+1048 QKQAI
-1053 VTASGKKD
+1053 VTSKGKAE
-1061 MADILIECGAWNT
+1061 MADNLVKFGVWNS
-1074 LTLKQQEAMIVDK
+1074 LSLKQQEALVHTSGTKDVMDALDK
-1087 ATIPIYEAL
+1087 MG
-1096 QKSGQWNSLTLKQQ
+1096 KWNQLTPKQQ
-1110 EAIINAKGKAELVD
+1110 E
-1124 ALVQAGIWNSLS
+1124 
-1136 FKQQEAFVENKGDKE
+1136 
-1151 VADTLQNLG
+1151 
-1160 IWNSLNPKT
+1160 
-1169 QQAIVNAKGGA
+1169 AIVNAKGGA
-1180 ELGDVL
+1180 ELGQL
-1186 SKYKLWKGMPESVLK
+1186 LTKYGAWQGMPASVLK
-1201 TVVGEDK
+1201 TVVAQDQ
-1208 ASGNIKAANKAIK
+1208 ASGNIQAANSAIQAWEK
-1221 DWQNANPGQPKVA
+1221 ANPGMKYANAQ
-1234 LALDNA
+1234 DNA
-1240 SGPLT
+1240 SGPFGNALSKVWNWNG
-1245 TSKNSVFGF
+1245 TSVNSKTAQGND
-1254 ANAFPGSPK
+1254 A
-1263 VASGVDN
+1263 ASGPFGTAVGGVNRWNGTGANPKTATARDA
-1270 ASGSMN
+1270 ASS
-1276 TAKGSVFGFK
+1276 A
-1286 GATTGPAKKAIAEDR
+1286 
-1301 ASGQI
+1301 I
-1306 QSAINKIKEWNVT
+1306 QSAISKIKEWNVT
-1319 NPIVHT
+1319 NPVVHT

-1332 VTKGKKHASGT
+1332 VTKGKKHANGT

-1389 VLRASETAKLFNGL
+1389 VLRASETARMFNGL

-1426 SVGNSGSVITTDQ
+1426 SVGNSGSAITTDQ

>member
-10 ATVSLDINPFKATN
+10 ATVSLDINPFKASN

-101 AEVEKLRARM
+101 AEVEKLRFRM
-111 TVLGKEI
+111 TALGKEI

-198 SYNAMLKDSR
+198 SYNTMLKDSR

-297 LAYAADATST
+297 LSYAADATST

-362 TPTANGQKALSK
+362 TPTANGQKALSR

-460 LTSAKSQIAVAK
+460 LTSAKSQIAIAK

-495 DVGKAAQAFGRLDP
+495 GVGKAAQAFGRLDP

-533 KIVGSGGN
+533 KIVGFGGN

-569 IRSGFSKSA
+569 LRSGFSKSA
-578 YEAANFGSKAAVAG
+578 YEAANFGSKVTVAG
-592 SAATSAASGMTALG
+592 SAATSAASGMTTLG
-606 AGAETAGA
+606 TGAEAAGA

-620 VSLGSLA
+620 ASLSSLA

-636 IGAGVAVWELW
+636 IGVGVAVWELW
-647 GKEAAASVKRTS
+647 GKEASASAARTN
-659 RWGSDVGAIADQSL
+659 RWGSDVGAAADKSL

-684 GALTDMQE
+684 GALTDMQT
-692 AQQTTT
+692 ASQTTT

-705 NSEFVQM
+705 NSEFAQM
-712 EKDAK
+712 ERDAK
-717 RHLTNITQY
+717 KHLQGVEQA
-726 EKESSPEVAAA
+726 EKGMSTEVAAA
-737 IDKVAQSERKKF
+737 VERQANKERKQYVNT
-749 SKALADANDAQT
+749 LADAQDART

-785 LQNSQQ
+785 LANSQQ
-791 QMMNDEMKIWELT
+791 QLMNDELKIWNIT
-804 GDKRK
+804 GEKRK
-809 KVLATLNQDVS
+809 KALAVLNQDIT
-820 KMNHR
+820 KMNR
-825 QRSTELKDL
+825 QQRNTTLADL
-834 RTQTNNM
+834 RSETATMDN
-841 IGEYAKQA
+841 EYNKQA
-849 QSLESNHKKGILSDD
+849 NNLKKQLKKGTINQSE
-864 AYRAGVHANEKA
+864 YRAGMKANEKA
-876 LDEYTKKASAQ
+876 LSDYVTKASAQ
-887 YIRIAK
+887 YIKMAK
-893 ANGWSTNKIK
+893 ANGQSTDQIK
-903 RNMQRMGLSYSTG
+903 RDMQQAGLSYADG
-916 VAEIKRQST
+916 IKEIKRQST
-925 EAERNLKSLAVSTE
+925 EAERSLKSLAVSTE

-962 KVRTNAQEEVNKAVN
+962 KVRTNAQEEVNKAV
-977 SEKSWNK
+977 KSKNQWNEM
-984 IKLLNHKGKMS
+984 KLLNKQGKMS
-995 TNAAEMV
+995 TNAAQMV

-1008 NGKWDSMSWNEKKAW
+1008 NGQWDSMSWKEQSAW
-1023 LHDKFHRTVVK
+1023 LHDKFSQTIVK

-1040 EWNNLTLE
+1040 KWNSLTLD
-1048 QKQAV
+1048 QKQAI
-1053 VTASGKKD
+1053 VTSKGKAE
-1061 MADILIECGAWNT
+1061 MADNLVKFGVWNS
-1074 LTLKQQEAMIVDK
+1074 LSLKQQEALVHTSGTKDVMDALDK
-1087 ATIPIYEAL
+1087 MG
-1096 QKSGQWNSLTLKQQ
+1096 KWNQLTPKQQ
-1110 EAIINAKGKAELVD
+1110 E
-1124 ALVQAGIWNSLS
+1124 
-1136 FKQQEAFVENKGDKE
+1136 
-1151 VADTLQNLG
+1151 
-1160 IWNSLNPKT
+1160 
-1169 QQAIVNAKGGA
+1169 AIVNAKGGA
-1180 ELGDVL
+1180 ELGQL
-1186 SKYKLWKGMPESVLK
+1186 LTKYGAWQGMPASVLK
-1201 TVVGEDK
+1201 IVVAQDQ
-1208 ASGNIKAANKAIK
+1208 ASGNIQAANSAIQAWEK
-1221 DWQNANPGQPKVA
+1221 ANPGMKYANAQ
-1234 LALDNA
+1234 DNA
-1240 SGPLT
+1240 SGPLKNAT
-1245 TSKNSVFGF
+1245 ASVWNWNGTGANSKTAQGNDAASAPFGTAVGGVNHWNRTGANS
-1254 ANAFPGSPK
+1254 K
-1263 VASGVDN
+1263 TASARDA
-1270 ASGSMN
+1270 ASS
-1276 TAKGSVFGFK
+1276 A
-1286 GATTGPAKKAIAEDR
+1286 
-1301 ASGQI
+1301 I

-1319 NPIVHT
+1319 NPVVHT

-1332 VTKGKKHASGT
+1332 VTKGKKHANGT

-1389 VLRASETAKLFNGL
+1389 VLRASETARMFNGL

>member
-41 DAAIKGSEKSLNGMN
+41 DSAIKGSEKSLSGMN

-111 TVLGKEI
+111 TALGKEI
-118 TLQSSQWTKVSNSAN
+118 TLQSSQWTKVSNNAN

-284 AVMQARSKKTLNE
+284 AVMQARSKKALNE

-388 VKSMSAIFKTLN
+388 VKSMSAIFETLN

-460 LTSAKSQIAVAK
+460 LTSVKSQIAIAK

-509 SVQKAV
+509 SVQKTI

-520 FTAAAGPLMSILG
+520 FTAAAGPLMIILG
-533 KIVGSGGN
+533 KIVGFGGN

-556 TSAAKLGGSAWQI
+556 TSAAKLGGSTWQI
-569 IRSGFSKSA
+569 LKSGFSKSA
-578 YEAANFGSKAAVAG
+578 YEAANFGSKATVAG
-592 SAATSAASGMTALG
+592 SAATSVASGMATLG

-620 VSLGSLA
+620 ASLSSLA
-627 IGAGVAVAA
+627 ISAGVAVAA
-636 IGAGVAVWELW
+636 ISVGVAVWELW
-647 GKEAAASVKRTS
+647 GKEASASAERTN
-659 RWGSDVGAIADQSL
+659 RWGSDVGAAADKSL

-684 GALTDMQE
+684 GALTDMQT
-692 AQQTTT
+692 ASQTTT

-705 NSEFVQM
+705 NSEFAQM
-712 EKDAK
+712 ERDAK
-717 RHLTNITQY
+717 KHLQGVEQA
-726 EKESSPEVAAA
+726 EKGMSTEVAAA
-737 IDKVAQSERKKF
+737 VERQANKERKQYVNT
-749 SKALADANDAQT
+749 LADAQDART

-785 LQNSQQ
+785 LANSQQ
-791 QMMNDEMKIWELT
+791 QLMNDELKIWNIT
-804 GDKRK
+804 GEKRK
-809 KVLATLNQDVS
+809 KALAVLNQDIT
-820 KMNHR
+820 KMNR
-825 QRSTELKDL
+825 QQRNTTLADL
-834 RTQTNNM
+834 RSETATMDN
-841 IGEYAKQA
+841 EYNKQA
-849 QSLESNHKKGILSDD
+849 NNLKKQLNKGTINQSE
-864 AYRAGVHANEKA
+864 YRAGMKANEKA
-876 LDEYTKKASAQ
+876 LSDYVTKASAQ
-887 YIRIAK
+887 YIKMAK
-893 ANGWSTNKIK
+893 ANGQSTDQIK
-903 RNMQRMGLSYSTG
+903 RDMQQAGLSYADG
-916 VAEIKRQST
+916 IKEIKRQST
-925 EAERNLKSLAVSTE
+925 EAERSLKSLAVSTE

-962 KVRTNAQEEVNKAVN
+962 KVRTNAQEEVNKAV
-977 SEKSWNK
+977 KSKNQWNEM
-984 IKLLNHKGKMS
+984 KLLNKQGKMS
-995 TNAAEMV
+995 TNAAQMV

-1008 NGKWDSMSWNEKKAW
+1008 NGQWDSMSWKEQSAW
-1023 LHDKFHRTVVK
+1023 LHDKFSQTIVK

-1040 EWNNLTLE
+1040 KWNSLTLD
-1048 QKQAV
+1048 QKQAI
-1053 VTASGKKD
+1053 VTSKGKAE
-1061 MADILIECGAWNT
+1061 MADNLVKFGVWNS
-1074 LTLKQQEAMIVDK
+1074 LSLKQQEALVHTSGTKDVMDALDK
-1087 ATIPIYEAL
+1087 MG
-1096 QKSGQWNSLTLKQQ
+1096 KWNQLTPKQQ
-1110 EAIINAKGKAELVD
+1110 E
-1124 ALVQAGIWNSLS
+1124 
-1136 FKQQEAFVENKGDKE
+1136 
-1151 VADTLQNLG
+1151 
-1160 IWNSLNPKT
+1160 
-1169 QQAIVNAKGGA
+1169 AIVNAKGGA
-1180 ELGDVL
+1180 ELGQL
-1186 SKYKLWKGMPESVLK
+1186 LTKYGAWQGMPASVLK
-1201 TVVGEDK
+1201 TVVAQDQ
-1208 ASGNIKAANKAIK
+1208 ASGNIQAANSAIQAWEK
-1221 DWQNANPGQPKVA
+1221 ANPGMKYANAQ
-1234 LALDNA
+1234 DNA
-1240 SGPLT
+1240 SGPFGNAL
-1245 TSKNSVFGF
+1245 SKEWSWNGTGVNSKTAQGND
-1254 ANAFPGSPK
+1254 A
-1263 VASGVDN
+1263 ASGPFGTAVGGVNRWNGTGANPKTATARDA
-1270 ASGSMN
+1270 ASS
-1276 TAKGSVFGFK
+1276 A
-1286 GATTGPAKKAIAEDR
+1286 
-1301 ASGQI
+1301 I
-1306 QSAINKIKEWNVT
+1306 QSAISKIKEWNVT
-1319 NPIVHT
+1319 NPVVHT

-1332 VTKGKKHASGT
+1332 VTKGKKHANGT

-1389 VLRASETAKLFNGL
+1389 VLRASETARMFNGL

-1419 LRAQPVT
+1419 LRAQPVI
-1426 SVGNSGSVITTDQ
+1426 SVGNSGIAITTDQ

>member
-111 TVLGKEI
+111 TALGKEI
-118 TLQSSQWTKVSNSAN
+118 TLQSSQWTKVSNNAN

-240 VMDSELKASIAT
+240 VMNSELKASIAT

-284 AVMQARSKKTLNE
+284 AVMQARSKKALNE

-339 LSNNGLEADK
+339 LSNNGLEADR

-460 LTSAKSQIAVAK
+460 LTSAKSQIAIAK

-495 DVGKAAQAFGRLDP
+495 GVGKAAQAFGRLDP
-509 SVQKAV
+509 SVQKAI

-520 FTAAAGPLMSILG
+520 FTAAAGPLMIILG
-533 KIVGSGGN
+533 KIVGFGGN

-569 IRSGFSKSA
+569 LRSGFSKSA

-592 SAATSAASGMTALG
+592 SAATSAASGMATLG

-620 VSLGSLA
+620 ASLSSLA

-636 IGAGVAVWELW
+636 IGVGVAVWELW
-647 GKEAAASVKRTS
+647 GKEASASAERTN
-659 RWGSDVGAIADQSL
+659 RWGSDVGAAADKSL

-684 GALTDMQE
+684 GALTDMQT
-692 AQQTTT
+692 ASQTTT

-705 NSEFVQM
+705 NSEFAQM
-712 EKDAK
+712 ERDAK
-717 RHLTNITQY
+717 KHLQGVEQA
-726 EKESSPEVAAA
+726 EKGMSTEVAAA
-737 IDKVAQSERKKF
+737 VERQANKERKQYVNT
-749 SKALADANDAQT
+749 LADAQDART

-785 LQNSQQ
+785 LANSQQ
-791 QMMNDEMKIWELT
+791 QLMNDELKIWNIT
-804 GDKRK
+804 GEKRK
-809 KVLATLNQDVS
+809 RALAVLNQDIT
-820 KMNHR
+820 KMNR
-825 QRSTELKDL
+825 QQRNTTLADL
-834 RTQTNNM
+834 RSETATMDN
-841 IGEYAKQA
+841 EYNKQA
-849 QSLESNHKKGILSDD
+849 NNLKKQLNKGTINQSE
-864 AYRAGVHANEKA
+864 YRAGMKANEKA
-876 LDEYTKKASAQ
+876 LSDYVTKASAQ
-887 YIRIAK
+887 YIKMAK
-893 ANGWSTNKIK
+893 ANGQSTDQIK
-903 RNMQRMGLSYSTG
+903 RDMQQAGLSYADG
-916 VAEIKRQST
+916 IKEIKRQST
-925 EAERNLKSLAVSTE
+925 EAERSLKSLAVSTE

-962 KVRTNAQEEVNKAVN
+962 KVRTNAQEEVNKAV
-977 SEKSWNK
+977 KSKNQWNEM
-984 IKLLNHKGKMS
+984 KLLNKQGKMS
-995 TNAAEMV
+995 TNAAQMV

-1008 NGKWDSMSWNEKKAW
+1008 NGQWDSMSWKEQSAW
-1023 LHDKFHRTVVK
+1023 LHDKFSQTIVK

-1040 EWNNLTLE
+1040 KWNSLTLD
-1048 QKQAV
+1048 QKQAI
-1053 VTASGKKD
+1053 VTSKGKAE
-1061 MADILIECGAWNT
+1061 MADNLVKFGVWNS
-1074 LTLKQQEAMIVDK
+1074 LSLKQQEALVHTSGTKDVMDALDK
-1087 ATIPIYEAL
+1087 MG
-1096 QKSGQWNSLTLKQQ
+1096 KWNQLTPKQQ
-1110 EAIINAKGKAELVD
+1110 E
-1124 ALVQAGIWNSLS
+1124 
-1136 FKQQEAFVENKGDKE
+1136 
-1151 VADTLQNLG
+1151 
-1160 IWNSLNPKT
+1160 
-1169 QQAIVNAKGGA
+1169 AIVNAKGGA
-1180 ELGDVL
+1180 ELGQL
-1186 SKYKLWKGMPESVLK
+1186 LTKYGAWQGMPASVLK
-1201 TVVGEDK
+1201 TVVAQDQ
-1208 ASGNIKAANKAIK
+1208 ASGNIQAANSAIQAWEK
-1221 DWQNANPGQPKVA
+1221 ANPGMKYANAQ
-1234 LALDNA
+1234 DNA
-1240 SGPLT
+1240 SGPFGNALSKVWNWNG
-1245 TSKNSVFGF
+1245 TSVNSKTAQGND
-1254 ANAFPGSPK
+1254 A
-1263 VASGVDN
+1263 ASGPFGTALGGVNRWNGTGANPKTATARDA
-1270 ASGSMN
+1270 ASS
-1276 TAKGSVFGFK
+1276 A
-1286 GATTGPAKKAIAEDR
+1286 
-1301 ASGQI
+1301 I
-1306 QSAINKIKEWNVT
+1306 QSAISKIKEWNVT
-1319 NPIVHT
+1319 NPVVHT

-1332 VTKGKKHASGT
+1332 VTKGKKHANGT

-1389 VLRASETAKLFNGL
+1389 VLRASETARMFNGL

-1426 SVGNSGSVITTDQ
+1426 SVGNSGSAITTDQ